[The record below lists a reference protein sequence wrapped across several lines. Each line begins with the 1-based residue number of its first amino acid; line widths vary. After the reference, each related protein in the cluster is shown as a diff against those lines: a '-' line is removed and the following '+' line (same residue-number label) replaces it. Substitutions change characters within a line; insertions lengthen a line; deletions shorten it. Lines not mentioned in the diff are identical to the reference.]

1 MFYDS
6 KIGNKSVSY
15 RLNDPELNEEEK
27 MKWLAEQK
35 FASQSE
41 YYSPYNYD
49 AQKNFINGI
58 SNELI
63 SKSNESYAYRYG
75 IASAIATLQGISV
88 DQVLQNYDAYKAM
101 YTGGVD
107 LDDKSF
113 ASAFADSW
121 KSESANRKI
130 ASLQNK
136 YDKSTDEEYK
146 EYLLEQIE
154 KAEHDVGMLTH
165 HQSFGTVGNTV
176 VSSAPIL
183 RQGLRTAALSY
194 AGGLAF
200 STLSMLATGTSLAG
214 AAMNNFAWAN
224 TLLTASQNAIRK
236 GGIKAVGGKLLGKAV
251 TAVANPFNLGSTAGT
266 LIDAYQNVY
275 QTERG
280 LLSRDIYNITDE
292 YGNRVDDET
301 RNRWSSI
308 GGALIAFAEYMTPEP
323 FLNRKMGGARFQQ
336 IAGDSAYAMVI
347 DYVKNVAL
355 GAHSESVEEAVQ
367 SIIGDVAKDIA
378 LKTSKDGKFDVSVAD
393 NIGSYLTNAMDS
405 YLQAFG
411 PSLIAGGVGNLAGAL
426 VNTAEDSIFSMKD
439 GKGVTMKETLHNFR
453 NNFMAS
459 NGSMLTESQVINKVN
474 TVQKPTNA
482 NTSKVLDK
490 QFYDTE
496 DIKLTKQEIEEY
508 NNKYSTPESVPTV
521 LVRYDETTNS
531 FKALNEENGKLAKYL
546 LYTKKLP
553 GMYVDV
559 VKNENI
565 VMTEDQIYNQSYNG
579 GGTYNADED
588 TITFDDYDSAMEFAK
603 TTGNYGISFG
613 NSNTAD
619 ITVNMDDG
627 TERTITLKVGNETE
641 NQEVNVA
648 ENNNSIDSI
657 DSTKSTQ
664 QNGVKAVVSED
675 NGNQYKVFDVEA
687 IKAELSNVDLNMSQ
701 EELDNTLGYVSSL
714 PDYVQNDII
723 NRLEKNGMSASD
735 FITDTESFKKAV
747 GLSGNENTYADKG
760 NAFTIVSEAR
770 IVVNNKKAKAKDVVH
785 ELFHVVWNLY
795 PQYKEQLKAVLGKD
809 MSSSR
814 GKERLRQFYIA
825 NFDELNTNGNTDTDG
840 RIVGKVKSYD
850 DFMKQAK
857 LCANGG
863 KGYSEIAAEE
873 FMARMATVVLLSP
886 DDSAIVK
893 LPTQTKS
900 IMQKFISAMKKLYQ
914 NLRSEEMPKDLKQ
927 AIWSIYDN
935 GNKFTVADEETVK
948 NYEEKVLNPIDE
960 NLRPKSIS
968 KEIQKIR
975 DKYESYKS
983 VVGNRKTVTLANGEE
998 VKCHYKLVEADAP
1011 TASHNEITFQPTDGF
1026 PTNEEGKNIND
1037 RDYQNDKDAQ
1047 QSVIDI
1053 ANNYDSRALS
1063 NPPVVTKDGIV
1074 VSGNNRVMSSKRA
1087 VANKTD
1093 KKYIKSLK
1101 EQVEDFGFKE
1111 EDLDNFYHPRL
1122 VLEIDEE
1129 HVGDYTTKEFAKY
1142 NKDDKKTMSKVN
1154 KAISLGKQLTDENIQ
1169 YLTQNFD
1176 SYESMGELYTDAKE
1190 IDRLIERLVRL
1201 NIISETDK
1209 AQYRDTDGS
1218 LSNIGKDFLETLL
1231 LGSVLNED
1239 NIRRLDSDGIKSLR
1253 KKLVRVIL
1261 PLVENKGLGDD
1272 YSINTEL
1279 NNGVELAVNVL
1290 SDRSNGTIDDYVG
1303 QQSLLGDKRDY
1314 TKNEIYLAK
1323 LMTSKNVTEL
1333 SFASIMKNML
1343 QSLSESSSGQMDI
1356 FSDGIRSKQEII
1368 DANLLDESMKFR
1380 YSKELDDEYMD
1391 AVNSGDVDKAR
1402 KMVENRANETGF
1414 TDTVP
1419 EQTDSYKLRITAPPK
1434 KTIKAYK
1441 VFFVD
1446 SQGRPSALFVNGT
1459 ENIPMGV
1466 WVDAKEAWYFT
1477 ANNGKKYIPSTKN
1490 PNTEGNKTGTSVQIP
1505 NDQVRQNLVE
1515 RGFLSKGSKAKS
1527 ITALAYRPG
1536 WHSGDMPF
1544 FPQGGT
1550 IGNVE
1555 GMDKYDASLPK
1566 TNYKNIHRWNQ
1577 VVFEVE
1583 LDADK
1588 DYSNSTV
1595 NKNGQVIFYDMQEMP
1610 KGGYYKF
1617 ATNPMAKAE
1626 DIGAWYISD
1635 SLKILRALSE
1645 EECNEILAKNGF
1657 KPQEWEGFTE
1667 KKTKTGIKRI
1677 GLGREYIAPMN
1688 LETLGYTGETNDVAK
1703 KTLAPITY
1711 DDNGNVIPLSERFNV
1726 NVNDIRYTN
1735 ELDGMDLLTDE
1746 EIDSRFNGSILDPKN
1761 LIGRNI
1767 KSWSE
1772 LRESDVEELV
1782 DGNRYVPESVL
1793 RNFSDNMFVIKE
1805 LSDRESMLRLS
1816 SRSEDVVDIALGS
1829 ANTDSFIKELR
1840 SRDIYTEEEMK
1851 EWEGLAEK
1859 FMSYVATVTPQEF
1872 ASFFAEKYGSKT
1884 TTLDDLLALKSILG
1898 AKRIENGVKG
1908 DKKSYEI
1915 VSYKSELART
1925 LNSINAN
1932 SSNADIRRVADEISA
1947 NSTEYAKEY
1956 AKALVL
1962 SDSVA
1967 NAKESIKGKKFSP
1980 YLSSWLMVSL
1990 GDSVDNTLMKL
2001 RNDSNTVEYDSIQK
2015 DYAESENI
2023 EEILDSSDVVSSL
2036 NGEENSDMSVN
2047 EALREENKKSLDKQ
2061 IDDLQKTV
2069 GRLTKRI
2076 DAYKSRIYRY
2086 EKLKE
2091 RAKEL
2096 RSQNSELF
2104 EKVSE
2109 LQNKLDEATRSA
2121 SYREWNEEQ
2130 KFNAEYERLRKTIMY
2145 TEMFAKLDQKD
2156 LEKKLRAFYNEKLMK
2171 MRSVAQLKNSLSYNK
2186 NTQDVAYIDPVMK
2199 YLYKFINNKND
2210 EYSYITCDDYRNTAM
2225 KRGEATEAESTPIV
2239 TYDFAFD
2246 DRGRVLD
2253 YYDVT
2258 LDYNPNSDRMDMSAM
2273 PKMLEKYLP
2282 PELAKKIKSNELKFQ
2297 DLTSKDVNDIRTA
2310 LYMVKHI
2317 STLSLRQKKAEKQNR
2332 RRTSSMNI
2340 FNEQMDFSINDL
2352 TSEQKR
2358 SIDSKIEASGIRDRG
2373 QLYTQN
2379 ELDAMKSNPR
2389 NTITNKQRED
2399 YIRKNPKALFDTLN
2413 ENNDKGIGE
2422 KFDQA
2427 KAMYAKMERVCTWM
2441 DGGKEGA
2448 IYNNVFRPLYDA
2460 YESKLKWVNKRNQ
2473 NAVERINAILGSDK
2487 RTIEANKK
2495 ALNEKKMFKSNTI
2508 DSDSANIEL
2517 NGWEQI
2523 GVYIYAQ
2530 NIYGFVKLI
2539 SSGGNNISL
2548 EEVARINPVYTKKF
2562 VDSALEDRLNNREL
2576 LENAKDNKTAPKLT
2590 KDILNH
2596 VDLDTLLEVQ
2606 RMLNDGTIPMESSL
2620 PETWTRMGDEM
2631 IDILGGRLNEFI
2643 QAGYREDNV
2652 LITLQD
2658 RYFPLYDSGQSNLLV
2673 KDKNGKKRV
2682 NTRSLNARSMT
2693 DNYPLRLNPLVN
2705 MFAEIENQE
2714 AIINMQSAVNDVHW
2728 ILDRNGGN
2736 LKGVINMK
2744 YGKVWGKYF
2753 EDYVNMMANG
2763 NGNEIEDFD
2772 KTINRFIGN
2781 IAVSRIGLNLMT
2793 SIKQLVSLIPA
2804 MTRGELTIPEVLS
2817 ALRMVTGNNTSASVN
2832 DFILE
2837 NASSVFYSAYN
2848 VEAQSALK
2856 RDEAVGAGVLKDIRE
2871 TSMWLTEKLD
2881 GLVKKTVWLAEYQ
2894 KQIKKGTRHID
2905 AVSIATQ
2912 LVENTQSVTDNP
2924 SLAKLQMNKNPLV
2937 RLSFMFTNDLFQTW
2951 NMITYDIPNAIR
2963 NGNTKRAL
2971 MESFG
2976 ILLQGGVIA
2985 FLAGGWLGDEKDDD
2999 PWWSDFLGDFAVEG
3013 SSYLP
3018 IAGPFLQDLVRGY
3031 SSSFWQGPQEGVDT
3045 LKMIVNQCQYWATDG
3060 KMGKDYETPDW
3071 VNQAVDV
3078 TEELLISPTGAPVL
3092 MIDRM
3097 LKSMFPDGITEG
3109 VTEDANSLWYLLG
3122 SKYGKSMYKGVD

>member
-136 YDKSTDEEYK
+136 YDKATDEEYK

-154 KAEHDVGMLTH
+154 KAEHDAGMLTH

-224 TLLTASQNAIRK
+224 TLLTASQNAITK

-355 GAHSESVEEAVQ
+355 GAHNESVEEAVQ

-378 LKTSKDGKFDVSVAD
+378 LKTSKDGKFDVSIAD

-459 NGSMLTESQVINKVN
+459 NGSMLTENQVINKVN

-588 TITFDDYDSAMEFAK
+588 TITFNDYDSAMEFAK

-648 ENNNSIDSI
+648 ENNNLTDST

-701 EELDNTLGYVSSL
+701 EELDNALGYVSSL

-723 NRLEKNGMSASD
+723 DRLEKNGMSASD

-795 PQYKEQLKAVLGKD
+795 PQYKEQLKAVLSKD
-809 MSSSR
+809 LSSSR

-886 DDSAIVK
+886 DDSAMAK

-983 VVGNRKTVTLANGEE
+983 IVGNKKTVTLANGEE

-1053 ANNYDSRALS
+1053 ANSYDSRALS

-1279 NNGVELAVNVL
+1279 NNGVELAVNVI

-1314 TKNEIYLAK
+1314 TENEIYLAK

-1380 YSKELDDEYMD
+1380 YSGELDD
-1391 AVNSGDVDKAR
+1391 
-1402 KMVENRANETGF
+1402 T
-1414 TDTVP
+1414 T
-1419 EQTDSYKLRITAPPK
+1419 
-1434 KTIKAYK
+1434 
-1441 VFFVD
+1441 
-1446 SQGRPSALFVNGT
+1446 
-1459 ENIPMGV
+1459 
-1466 WVDAKEAWYFT
+1466 
-1477 ANNGKKYIPSTKN
+1477 
-1490 PNTEGNKTGTSVQIP
+1490 
-1505 NDQVRQNLVE
+1505 
-1515 RGFLSKGSKAKS
+1515 
-1527 ITALAYRPG
+1527 
-1536 WHSGDMPF
+1536 
-1544 FPQGGT
+1544 
-1550 IGNVE
+1550 
-1555 GMDKYDASLPK
+1555 
-1566 TNYKNIHRWNQ
+1566 
-1577 VVFEVE
+1577 
-1583 LDADK
+1583 
-1588 DYSNSTV
+1588 
-1595 NKNGQVIFYDMQEMP
+1595 
-1610 KGGYYKF
+1610 
-1617 ATNPMAKAE
+1617 
-1626 DIGAWYISD
+1626 
-1635 SLKILRALSE
+1635 
-1645 EECNEILAKNGF
+1645 
-1657 KPQEWEGFTE
+1657 
-1667 KKTKTGIKRI
+1667 
-1677 GLGREYIAPMN
+1677 
-1688 LETLGYTGETNDVAK
+1688 
-1703 KTLAPITY
+1703 
-1711 DDNGNVIPLSERFNV
+1711 
-1726 NVNDIRYTN
+1726 
-1735 ELDGMDLLTDE
+1735 LLTDE
-1746 EIDSRFNGSILDPKN
+1746 EIDNRFNGSILDPKN
-1761 LIGRNI
+1761 LVGRNI

-1816 SRSEDVVDIALGS
+1816 SRSDDVVDIALGS
-1829 ANTDSFIKELR
+1829 ANADSFIKELR

-1898 AKRIENGVKG
+1898 AKRIESGVKG

-2023 EEILDSSDVVSSL
+2023 EETLDSSDVVSSL
-2036 NGEENSDMSVN
+2036 NGEDNSDMSVN

-2069 GRLTKRI
+2069 GRLTKRV

-2358 SIDSKIEASGIRDRG
+2358 SIDSKIEASGMRDRG

-2596 VDLDTLLEVQ
+2596 VDLDTLLKVQ
-2606 RMLNDGTIPMESSL
+2606 EMLEDGTIPMESSL

-2652 LITLQD
+2652 LIILQD
-2658 RYFPLYDSGQSNLLV
+2658 RYFPLYDSGKSNLLV

-2682 NTRSLNARSMT
+2682 NTRSLNERSMT

-2871 TSMWLTEKLD
+2871 TSMWLTEKMD
-2881 GLVKKTVWLAEYQ
+2881 GLVKKTIWLAEYQ

-2924 SLAKLQMNKNPLV
+2924 SLSKLQMNKNPLV

>member
-88 DQVLQNYDAYKAM
+88 GQVLQNYDAYKAM

-154 KAEHDVGMLTH
+154 KAEHDAGMLTH

-224 TLLTASQNAIRK
+224 TLLTASQNAITK

-378 LKTSKDGKFDVSVAD
+378 LKTSKDGKFDVSIAD

-411 PSLIAGGVGNLAGAL
+411 PSLIAGGVGNLVGAV

-588 TITFDDYDSAMEFAK
+588 TITFNDYDSAMEFAK

-613 NSNTAD
+613 NSSTVE
-619 ITVNMDDG
+619 IKVNMDDG
-627 TERTITLKVGNETE
+627 TERTITLKIGDDTE
-641 NQEVNVA
+641 RQEVKVTDDN
-648 ENNNSIDSI
+648 DSTDST

-687 IKAELSNVDLNMSQ
+687 IKSELSNVDLNMSQ
-701 EELDNTLGYVSSL
+701 EELDNALGYVSSL

-747 GLSGNENTYADKG
+747 GLSGNENAYADKG

-795 PQYKEQLKAVLGKD
+795 PQYKEQLKAVLSKD
-809 MSSSR
+809 LSSSR

-863 KGYSEIAAEE
+863 KGYSDIAAEE

-886 DDSAIVK
+886 DDSAMAK

-983 VVGNRKTVTLANGEE
+983 IVGNKKTVTLANGEE

-1053 ANNYDSRALS
+1053 ANSYDSRALS

-1176 SYESMGELYTDAKE
+1176 SYESMGELYADAKE

-1231 LGSVLNED
+1231 LGSVLNEE
-1239 NIRRLDSDGIKSLR
+1239 NIRRLDSEGIKSLR

-1314 TKNEIYLAK
+1314 TENEIYLAK

-1343 QSLSESSSGQMDI
+1343 QSLIESSSGQMDI

-1380 YSKELDDEYMD
+1380 YSGELDD
-1391 AVNSGDVDKAR
+1391 
-1402 KMVENRANETGF
+1402 T
-1414 TDTVP
+1414 T
-1419 EQTDSYKLRITAPPK
+1419 
-1434 KTIKAYK
+1434 
-1441 VFFVD
+1441 
-1446 SQGRPSALFVNGT
+1446 
-1459 ENIPMGV
+1459 
-1466 WVDAKEAWYFT
+1466 
-1477 ANNGKKYIPSTKN
+1477 
-1490 PNTEGNKTGTSVQIP
+1490 
-1505 NDQVRQNLVE
+1505 
-1515 RGFLSKGSKAKS
+1515 
-1527 ITALAYRPG
+1527 
-1536 WHSGDMPF
+1536 
-1544 FPQGGT
+1544 
-1550 IGNVE
+1550 
-1555 GMDKYDASLPK
+1555 
-1566 TNYKNIHRWNQ
+1566 
-1577 VVFEVE
+1577 
-1583 LDADK
+1583 
-1588 DYSNSTV
+1588 
-1595 NKNGQVIFYDMQEMP
+1595 
-1610 KGGYYKF
+1610 
-1617 ATNPMAKAE
+1617 
-1626 DIGAWYISD
+1626 
-1635 SLKILRALSE
+1635 
-1645 EECNEILAKNGF
+1645 
-1657 KPQEWEGFTE
+1657 
-1667 KKTKTGIKRI
+1667 
-1677 GLGREYIAPMN
+1677 
-1688 LETLGYTGETNDVAK
+1688 
-1703 KTLAPITY
+1703 
-1711 DDNGNVIPLSERFNV
+1711 
-1726 NVNDIRYTN
+1726 
-1735 ELDGMDLLTDE
+1735 LLTDE
-1746 EIDSRFNGSILDPKN
+1746 EIDNRFNGSILDPKN
-1761 LIGRNI
+1761 LVGRNI

-1816 SRSEDVVDIALGS
+1816 SRSEDIVDIALGS
-1829 ANTDSFIKELR
+1829 ANADSFIKELR
-1840 SRDIYTEEEMK
+1840 SRDIYTEEEMN

-1898 AKRIENGVKG
+1898 AKRIESGVKG

-2023 EEILDSSDVVSSL
+2023 EETLDSSDVVSSL
-2036 NGEENSDMSVN
+2036 NGEDNSDMSVN

-2069 GRLTKRI
+2069 GRLTKRV

-2448 IYNNVFRPLYDA
+2448 IYNNVFRPLYGA

-2606 RMLNDGTIPMESSL
+2606 EMLEDGTIPMESSL

-3078 TEELLISPTGAPVL
+3078 TEELIVSPTGAPVL

>member
-154 KAEHDVGMLTH
+154 KAEHDAGMLTH

-224 TLLTASQNAIRK
+224 TLLTASQNAITK

-378 LKTSKDGKFDVSVAD
+378 LKTSKDGKFDVSIAD

-588 TITFDDYDSAMEFAK
+588 TITFNDYDSAMEFAK
-603 TTGNYGISFG
+603 TTGNYGVSFG

-657 DSTKSTQ
+657 DSIKSTQ

-701 EELDNTLGYVSSL
+701 EELDNALGYVSSL

-723 NRLEKNGMSASD
+723 DRLEKNGMSASD

-760 NAFTIVSEAR
+760 NAFTIMSEAR

-795 PQYKEQLKAVLGKD
+795 PQYKEQLKAVLSKD
-809 MSSSR
+809 LSSSR

-863 KGYSEIAAEE
+863 KGYSDIAAEE

-886 DDSAIVK
+886 DDSAMAK

-983 VVGNRKTVTLANGEE
+983 IVGNKKTVTLANGEE

-1314 TKNEIYLAK
+1314 TENEIYLAK

-1380 YSKELDDEYMD
+1380 YSGELDD
-1391 AVNSGDVDKAR
+1391 
-1402 KMVENRANETGF
+1402 T
-1414 TDTVP
+1414 T
-1419 EQTDSYKLRITAPPK
+1419 
-1434 KTIKAYK
+1434 
-1441 VFFVD
+1441 
-1446 SQGRPSALFVNGT
+1446 
-1459 ENIPMGV
+1459 
-1466 WVDAKEAWYFT
+1466 
-1477 ANNGKKYIPSTKN
+1477 
-1490 PNTEGNKTGTSVQIP
+1490 
-1505 NDQVRQNLVE
+1505 
-1515 RGFLSKGSKAKS
+1515 
-1527 ITALAYRPG
+1527 
-1536 WHSGDMPF
+1536 
-1544 FPQGGT
+1544 
-1550 IGNVE
+1550 
-1555 GMDKYDASLPK
+1555 
-1566 TNYKNIHRWNQ
+1566 
-1577 VVFEVE
+1577 
-1583 LDADK
+1583 
-1588 DYSNSTV
+1588 
-1595 NKNGQVIFYDMQEMP
+1595 
-1610 KGGYYKF
+1610 
-1617 ATNPMAKAE
+1617 
-1626 DIGAWYISD
+1626 
-1635 SLKILRALSE
+1635 
-1645 EECNEILAKNGF
+1645 
-1657 KPQEWEGFTE
+1657 
-1667 KKTKTGIKRI
+1667 
-1677 GLGREYIAPMN
+1677 
-1688 LETLGYTGETNDVAK
+1688 
-1703 KTLAPITY
+1703 
-1711 DDNGNVIPLSERFNV
+1711 
-1726 NVNDIRYTN
+1726 
-1735 ELDGMDLLTDE
+1735 LLTDE
-1746 EIDSRFNGSILDPKN
+1746 EIDNRFNGSILDPKN
-1761 LIGRNI
+1761 LVGRNI

-1829 ANTDSFIKELR
+1829 ANADSFIKELR

-1898 AKRIENGVKG
+1898 AKRIESGVKG

-1925 LNSINAN
+1925 LNSININ

-2023 EEILDSSDVVSSL
+2023 EETLDSSDVVYSL
-2036 NGEENSDMSVN
+2036 NGEEDSDMSVN

-2069 GRLTKRI
+2069 GRLTKRV

-2121 SYREWNEEQ
+2121 SYKEWNEEQ

-2210 EYSYITCDDYRNTAM
+2210 EYSYVTCDDYRNTAM

-2448 IYNNVFRPLYDA
+2448 IYNNVFRPLYEG
-2460 YESKLKWVNKRNQ
+2460 YENKLKWVNKRNQ
-2473 NAVERINAILGSDK
+2473 DAVERINAILGSDK

-2606 RMLNDGTIPMESSL
+2606 EMLDDGTIPMESSL

-3078 TEELLISPTGAPVL
+3078 TEELIVSPTGAPVL

>member
-154 KAEHDVGMLTH
+154 KAEHDAGMLTH

-224 TLLTASQNAIRK
+224 TLLTASQNAITK

-378 LKTSKDGKFDVSVAD
+378 LKTSKDGKFDVSIAD

-426 VNTAEDSIFSMKD
+426 VNTAEDSIFNMKD

-588 TITFDDYDSAMEFAK
+588 TITFNDYDSAMEFAK
-603 TTGNYGISFG
+603 TTGNYGVSFG

-664 QNGVKAVVSED
+664 HNGVKAVVSED

-701 EELDNTLGYVSSL
+701 EELDNALGYVSSL

-723 NRLEKNGMSASD
+723 NRLEKNGMSTSD

-747 GLSGNENTYADKG
+747 GLSGNGNTYADKG

-795 PQYKEQLKAVLGKD
+795 PQYKEQLKAVLSKD
-809 MSSSR
+809 LSSSR

-863 KGYSEIAAEE
+863 KGYSDIAAEE

-886 DDSAIVK
+886 DDSAMAK

-968 KEIQKIR
+968 KEIQNIR

-983 VVGNRKTVTLANGEE
+983 IVGNKKTVTLANGEE

-1053 ANNYDSRALS
+1053 ANSYDSRALS

-1176 SYESMGELYTDAKE
+1176 SYESMGELYADAKE

-1314 TKNEIYLAK
+1314 TENEIYLAK

-1380 YSKELDDEYMD
+1380 YSGELDD
-1391 AVNSGDVDKAR
+1391 
-1402 KMVENRANETGF
+1402 T
-1414 TDTVP
+1414 T
-1419 EQTDSYKLRITAPPK
+1419 
-1434 KTIKAYK
+1434 
-1441 VFFVD
+1441 
-1446 SQGRPSALFVNGT
+1446 
-1459 ENIPMGV
+1459 
-1466 WVDAKEAWYFT
+1466 
-1477 ANNGKKYIPSTKN
+1477 
-1490 PNTEGNKTGTSVQIP
+1490 
-1505 NDQVRQNLVE
+1505 
-1515 RGFLSKGSKAKS
+1515 
-1527 ITALAYRPG
+1527 
-1536 WHSGDMPF
+1536 
-1544 FPQGGT
+1544 
-1550 IGNVE
+1550 
-1555 GMDKYDASLPK
+1555 
-1566 TNYKNIHRWNQ
+1566 
-1577 VVFEVE
+1577 
-1583 LDADK
+1583 
-1588 DYSNSTV
+1588 
-1595 NKNGQVIFYDMQEMP
+1595 
-1610 KGGYYKF
+1610 
-1617 ATNPMAKAE
+1617 
-1626 DIGAWYISD
+1626 
-1635 SLKILRALSE
+1635 
-1645 EECNEILAKNGF
+1645 
-1657 KPQEWEGFTE
+1657 
-1667 KKTKTGIKRI
+1667 
-1677 GLGREYIAPMN
+1677 
-1688 LETLGYTGETNDVAK
+1688 
-1703 KTLAPITY
+1703 
-1711 DDNGNVIPLSERFNV
+1711 
-1726 NVNDIRYTN
+1726 
-1735 ELDGMDLLTDE
+1735 LLTDE
-1746 EIDSRFNGSILDPKN
+1746 EIDNRFNGSILDPKN
-1761 LIGRNI
+1761 LVGRNI

-1816 SRSEDVVDIALGS
+1816 SRSEDIVDIALGS
-1829 ANTDSFIKELR
+1829 ANADSFIKELR

-1851 EWEGLAEK
+1851 EWEGMAEK

-1898 AKRIENGVKG
+1898 AKRIESGVKG

-2001 RNDSNTVEYDSIQK
+2001 RNDPNTVEYDSIQK

-2023 EEILDSSDVVSSL
+2023 EETLDSSDVVSSL
-2036 NGEENSDMSVN
+2036 NGEEDSDMSVN

-2061 IDDLQKTV
+2061 VDDLQKTV
-2069 GRLTKRI
+2069 GRLTKRV

-2389 NTITNKQRED
+2389 NTISNKQRED

-2448 IYNNVFRPLYDA
+2448 IYNNVFRPLYEG
-2460 YESKLKWVNKRNQ
+2460 YENKLKWVNKRNQ

-2606 RMLNDGTIPMESSL
+2606 EMLDNGTIPMESSL

-2658 RYFPLYDSGQSNLLV
+2658 RYFPLYDSGKSNLLV

-2682 NTRSLNARSMT
+2682 DTRSLKARSMT

-2924 SLAKLQMNKNPLV
+2924 SLSKLQMNKNPLV

>member
-588 TITFDDYDSAMEFAK
+588 TITFNDYDSAMEFAK
-603 TTGNYGISFG
+603 TTGNYGVSFG

-701 EELDNTLGYVSSL
+701 EELDNALGYVSSL

-723 NRLEKNGMSASD
+723 DRLEKNGMSASD

-747 GLSGNENTYADKG
+747 GLSGNGNTYADKG

-809 MSSSR
+809 LSSSR

-886 DDSAIVK
+886 DDSAMAK

-1272 YSINTEL
+1272 YSINTKL

-1314 TKNEIYLAK
+1314 TENEIYLAK

-1380 YSKELDDEYMD
+1380 YSGELDD
-1391 AVNSGDVDKAR
+1391 
-1402 KMVENRANETGF
+1402 
-1414 TDTVP
+1414 
-1419 EQTDSYKLRITAPPK
+1419 
-1434 KTIKAYK
+1434 
-1441 VFFVD
+1441 
-1446 SQGRPSALFVNGT
+1446 
-1459 ENIPMGV
+1459 
-1466 WVDAKEAWYFT
+1466 
-1477 ANNGKKYIPSTKN
+1477 
-1490 PNTEGNKTGTSVQIP
+1490 TS
-1505 NDQVRQNLVE
+1505 
-1515 RGFLSKGSKAKS
+1515 
-1527 ITALAYRPG
+1527 
-1536 WHSGDMPF
+1536 
-1544 FPQGGT
+1544 
-1550 IGNVE
+1550 
-1555 GMDKYDASLPK
+1555 
-1566 TNYKNIHRWNQ
+1566 
-1577 VVFEVE
+1577 
-1583 LDADK
+1583 
-1588 DYSNSTV
+1588 
-1595 NKNGQVIFYDMQEMP
+1595 
-1610 KGGYYKF
+1610 
-1617 ATNPMAKAE
+1617 
-1626 DIGAWYISD
+1626 
-1635 SLKILRALSE
+1635 
-1645 EECNEILAKNGF
+1645 
-1657 KPQEWEGFTE
+1657 
-1667 KKTKTGIKRI
+1667 
-1677 GLGREYIAPMN
+1677 
-1688 LETLGYTGETNDVAK
+1688 
-1703 KTLAPITY
+1703 
-1711 DDNGNVIPLSERFNV
+1711 
-1726 NVNDIRYTN
+1726 
-1735 ELDGMDLLTDE
+1735 LLTDE
-1746 EIDSRFNGSILDPKN
+1746 EIDNRFNGSILDPKN
-1761 LIGRNI
+1761 LVGRNI

-1793 RNFSDNMFVIKE
+1793 RNISDNMFVIKE

-1829 ANTDSFIKELR
+1829 ANADSFIKELR

-1898 AKRIENGVKG
+1898 AKRIESGVKG

-1947 NSTEYAKEY
+1947 NSTVYAKEY

-2023 EEILDSSDVVSSL
+2023 EETLDSSDVVSSL

-2460 YESKLKWVNKRNQ
+2460 YENKLKWVNKRNQ

-2539 SSGGNNISL
+2539 SYGGNNISL

>member
-154 KAEHDVGMLTH
+154 KAEHDAGMLTH

-200 STLSMLATGTSLAG
+200 FTLSMLATGTSLAG

-224 TLLTASQNAIRK
+224 TLLTASQNAITK

-378 LKTSKDGKFDVSVAD
+378 LKTSKDGKFDVSIAD

-588 TITFDDYDSAMEFAK
+588 TITFNDYDSAMEFAK

-627 TERTITLKVGNETE
+627 TERTITLKVGNDTKR
-641 NQEVNVA
+641 QEVKVT
-648 ENNNSIDSI
+648 DD
-657 DSTKSTQ
+657 DSTDSTDSTPQ
-664 QNGVKAVVSED
+664 QGTKTVVSVD
-675 NGNQYKVFDVEA
+675 DGNKYKVFDVEG
-687 IKAELSNVDLNMSQ
+687 IKSELSNVDLNMSQ
-701 EELDNTLGYVSSL
+701 EELDNALGYVSSL

-723 NRLEKNGMSASD
+723 DRLEKNGMSASD

-795 PQYKEQLKAVLGKD
+795 PQYKEQLKAVLSKD
-809 MSSSR
+809 LSSSR

-863 KGYSEIAAEE
+863 KGYSDIAAEE

-886 DDSAIVK
+886 DDSAMAK
-893 LPTQTKS
+893 LPTQTKN

-935 GNKFTVADEETVK
+935 GNKFTVADEATVK

-983 VVGNRKTVTLANGEE
+983 IVGNKKTVTLANGEE

-1053 ANNYDSRALS
+1053 ANSYDSRALS

-1176 SYESMGELYTDAKE
+1176 SYESMGELYADSKE

-1239 NIRRLDSDGIKSLR
+1239 NIRRLDSEGIKSLR

-1380 YSKELDDEYMD
+1380 YSGELDD
-1391 AVNSGDVDKAR
+1391 
-1402 KMVENRANETGF
+1402 T
-1414 TDTVP
+1414 T
-1419 EQTDSYKLRITAPPK
+1419 
-1434 KTIKAYK
+1434 
-1441 VFFVD
+1441 
-1446 SQGRPSALFVNGT
+1446 
-1459 ENIPMGV
+1459 
-1466 WVDAKEAWYFT
+1466 
-1477 ANNGKKYIPSTKN
+1477 
-1490 PNTEGNKTGTSVQIP
+1490 
-1505 NDQVRQNLVE
+1505 
-1515 RGFLSKGSKAKS
+1515 
-1527 ITALAYRPG
+1527 
-1536 WHSGDMPF
+1536 
-1544 FPQGGT
+1544 
-1550 IGNVE
+1550 
-1555 GMDKYDASLPK
+1555 
-1566 TNYKNIHRWNQ
+1566 
-1577 VVFEVE
+1577 
-1583 LDADK
+1583 
-1588 DYSNSTV
+1588 
-1595 NKNGQVIFYDMQEMP
+1595 
-1610 KGGYYKF
+1610 
-1617 ATNPMAKAE
+1617 
-1626 DIGAWYISD
+1626 
-1635 SLKILRALSE
+1635 
-1645 EECNEILAKNGF
+1645 
-1657 KPQEWEGFTE
+1657 
-1667 KKTKTGIKRI
+1667 
-1677 GLGREYIAPMN
+1677 
-1688 LETLGYTGETNDVAK
+1688 
-1703 KTLAPITY
+1703 
-1711 DDNGNVIPLSERFNV
+1711 
-1726 NVNDIRYTN
+1726 
-1735 ELDGMDLLTDE
+1735 LLTDE
-1746 EIDSRFNGSILDPKN
+1746 EIDNRFNGSILDPKN
-1761 LIGRNI
+1761 LVGRNI

-1829 ANTDSFIKELR
+1829 ANADSFIKELR

-1898 AKRIENGVKG
+1898 AKRIESGVKG

-2023 EEILDSSDVVSSL
+2023 EETLDSSDVVSSL

-2069 GRLTKRI
+2069 GRLTKRV

-2096 RSQNSELF
+2096 RIQNSELF

-2258 LDYNPNSDRMDMSAM
+2258 LDYNPNSERLDMSAM

-2576 LENAKDNKTAPKLT
+2576 LENVKDNKTAPKLT

-2606 RMLNDGTIPMESSL
+2606 KMLEDGTIPMESSL
-2620 PETWTRMGDEM
+2620 PEMWTRVGDEM
-2631 IDILGGRLNEFI
+2631 IDILGVRLNEFI

>member
-154 KAEHDVGMLTH
+154 KAEHDAGMLTH
-165 HQSFGTVGNTV
+165 HQSFGTVGNAV

-224 TLLTASQNAIRK
+224 TLLTASQNAITK

-378 LKTSKDGKFDVSVAD
+378 LKTSKDGKFDVSIAD

-496 DIKLTKQEIEEY
+496 DVKLTKQEIEEY

-588 TITFDDYDSAMEFAK
+588 TITFNDYDSAMEFAK
-603 TTGNYGISFG
+603 TTGNYGVSFG

-641 NQEVNVA
+641 NQEVNVD

-701 EELDNTLGYVSSL
+701 EELDNALGYVSSL

-723 NRLEKNGMSASD
+723 DRLEKNGMSVSD

-770 IVVNNKKAKAKDVVH
+770 IVVNNKKAKAKDIVH

-795 PQYKEQLKAVLGKD
+795 PQYREQLKATLSKD
-809 MSSSR
+809 LASSR
-814 GKERLRQFYIA
+814 GKEKLRQFYIA

-886 DDSAIVK
+886 DDSAMAK

-927 AIWSIYDN
+927 AIWSIYDD
-935 GNKFTVADEETVK
+935 GNKFTVAEEETVK

-983 VVGNRKTVTLANGEE
+983 IVGNKKTVTLANGEE

-1053 ANNYDSRALS
+1053 ANSYDSRALS

-1122 VLEIDEE
+1122 VLEINEE

-1333 SFASIMKNML
+1333 SFASIMKNIL

-1380 YSKELDDEYMD
+1380 YSGELDD
-1391 AVNSGDVDKAR
+1391 
-1402 KMVENRANETGF
+1402 T
-1414 TDTVP
+1414 T
-1419 EQTDSYKLRITAPPK
+1419 
-1434 KTIKAYK
+1434 
-1441 VFFVD
+1441 
-1446 SQGRPSALFVNGT
+1446 
-1459 ENIPMGV
+1459 
-1466 WVDAKEAWYFT
+1466 
-1477 ANNGKKYIPSTKN
+1477 
-1490 PNTEGNKTGTSVQIP
+1490 
-1505 NDQVRQNLVE
+1505 
-1515 RGFLSKGSKAKS
+1515 
-1527 ITALAYRPG
+1527 
-1536 WHSGDMPF
+1536 
-1544 FPQGGT
+1544 
-1550 IGNVE
+1550 
-1555 GMDKYDASLPK
+1555 
-1566 TNYKNIHRWNQ
+1566 
-1577 VVFEVE
+1577 
-1583 LDADK
+1583 
-1588 DYSNSTV
+1588 
-1595 NKNGQVIFYDMQEMP
+1595 
-1610 KGGYYKF
+1610 
-1617 ATNPMAKAE
+1617 
-1626 DIGAWYISD
+1626 
-1635 SLKILRALSE
+1635 
-1645 EECNEILAKNGF
+1645 
-1657 KPQEWEGFTE
+1657 
-1667 KKTKTGIKRI
+1667 
-1677 GLGREYIAPMN
+1677 
-1688 LETLGYTGETNDVAK
+1688 
-1703 KTLAPITY
+1703 
-1711 DDNGNVIPLSERFNV
+1711 
-1726 NVNDIRYTN
+1726 
-1735 ELDGMDLLTDE
+1735 LLTDE
-1746 EIDSRFNGSILDPKN
+1746 EIDNRFNGSILDPKN
-1761 LIGRNI
+1761 LVGRNI

-1816 SRSEDVVDIALGS
+1816 SRSEDIVDIALGS
-1829 ANTDSFIKELR
+1829 ANADSFIKELR

-1898 AKRIENGVKG
+1898 AKRIESGVKG

-1932 SSNADIRRVADEISA
+1932 SSNTDIRRVADEISA

-2023 EEILDSSDVVSSL
+2023 EETLDSSDVVSSL
-2036 NGEENSDMSVN
+2036 NGEDNSDMSVN

-2069 GRLTKRI
+2069 GRLTKRV

-2606 RMLNDGTIPMESSL
+2606 EMLDDGTIPMESSL
-2620 PETWTRMGDEM
+2620 PEMWTRVGDEM

-2871 TSMWLTEKLD
+2871 ASMWLTEKLD

>member
-154 KAEHDVGMLTH
+154 KAEHDAGMLTH

-224 TLLTASQNAIRK
+224 TLLTASQNAITK

-378 LKTSKDGKFDVSVAD
+378 LKTSKDGKFDVSIAD

-411 PSLIAGGVGNLAGAL
+411 PSLIAGGVGNLVGAV

-508 NNKYSTPESVPTV
+508 NNKYSTPENVPTV

-588 TITFDDYDSAMEFAK
+588 TITFNDYDSAMEFAK
-603 TTGNYGISFG
+603 TTGNYGVSFG

-641 NQEVNVA
+641 NQEVKVTDDN
-648 ENNNSIDSI
+648 
-657 DSTKSTQ
+657 DSTDSTQ
-664 QNGVKAVVSED
+664 QNEIKTIVSED
-675 NGNQYKVFDVEA
+675 NGKQYKVFDVEG
-687 IKAELSNVDLNMSQ
+687 IKSKLSNVDLNMSQ
-701 EELDNTLGYVSSL
+701 EELDNALGYVSSL

-723 NRLEKNGMSASD
+723 DRLEKNGMSASD

-795 PQYKEQLKAVLGKD
+795 PQYKEQLKAVLSKD
-809 MSSSR
+809 LSSSR

-886 DDSAIVK
+886 DDSAMAK

-935 GNKFTVADEETVK
+935 GNKFTVADEATVK

-983 VVGNRKTVTLANGEE
+983 IVGNKKTVTLANGEE

-1343 QSLSESSSGQMDI
+1343 QSLSESSSGQIDI

-1380 YSKELDDEYMD
+1380 YSGELDD
-1391 AVNSGDVDKAR
+1391 
-1402 KMVENRANETGF
+1402 T
-1414 TDTVP
+1414 T
-1419 EQTDSYKLRITAPPK
+1419 
-1434 KTIKAYK
+1434 
-1441 VFFVD
+1441 
-1446 SQGRPSALFVNGT
+1446 
-1459 ENIPMGV
+1459 
-1466 WVDAKEAWYFT
+1466 
-1477 ANNGKKYIPSTKN
+1477 
-1490 PNTEGNKTGTSVQIP
+1490 
-1505 NDQVRQNLVE
+1505 
-1515 RGFLSKGSKAKS
+1515 
-1527 ITALAYRPG
+1527 
-1536 WHSGDMPF
+1536 
-1544 FPQGGT
+1544 
-1550 IGNVE
+1550 
-1555 GMDKYDASLPK
+1555 
-1566 TNYKNIHRWNQ
+1566 
-1577 VVFEVE
+1577 
-1583 LDADK
+1583 
-1588 DYSNSTV
+1588 
-1595 NKNGQVIFYDMQEMP
+1595 
-1610 KGGYYKF
+1610 
-1617 ATNPMAKAE
+1617 
-1626 DIGAWYISD
+1626 
-1635 SLKILRALSE
+1635 
-1645 EECNEILAKNGF
+1645 
-1657 KPQEWEGFTE
+1657 
-1667 KKTKTGIKRI
+1667 
-1677 GLGREYIAPMN
+1677 
-1688 LETLGYTGETNDVAK
+1688 
-1703 KTLAPITY
+1703 
-1711 DDNGNVIPLSERFNV
+1711 
-1726 NVNDIRYTN
+1726 
-1735 ELDGMDLLTDE
+1735 LLTDE
-1746 EIDSRFNGSILDPKN
+1746 EIDNRFNGSILDPKN
-1761 LIGRNI
+1761 LVGRNI

-1829 ANTDSFIKELR
+1829 ANADSFIKELR

-1898 AKRIENGVKG
+1898 AKRIESGVKG

-2023 EEILDSSDVVSSL
+2023 EETLDSSDLVSSL

-2069 GRLTKRI
+2069 GRLTKRV

-2096 RSQNSELF
+2096 RIQNSELF

-2508 DSDSANIEL
+2508 DSDSTNIEL

-2606 RMLNDGTIPMESSL
+2606 EMLEDGTIPMESSL
-2620 PETWTRMGDEM
+2620 PEMWTRVGDEM
-2631 IDILGGRLNEFI
+2631 IDILGVRLNEFI

>member
-154 KAEHDVGMLTH
+154 KAEHDAGMLTH

-224 TLLTASQNAIRK
+224 TLLTASQNAITK

-378 LKTSKDGKFDVSVAD
+378 LKTSKDGKFDVSIAD

-426 VNTAEDSIFSMKD
+426 VNTAEDSIFSIKD

-588 TITFDDYDSAMEFAK
+588 TITFNDYDSAMEFAK
-603 TTGNYGISFG
+603 TTGNYGVSFG

-664 QNGVKAVVSED
+664 HNGVKAVVSED

-701 EELDNTLGYVSSL
+701 EELDNALGYVSSL

-723 NRLEKNGMSASD
+723 NRLEKNGMSTSD

-747 GLSGNENTYADKG
+747 GLSGNGNTYADKG

-795 PQYKEQLKAVLGKD
+795 PQYKEQLKAVLSKD
-809 MSSSR
+809 LSSSR

-863 KGYSEIAAEE
+863 KGYSDIAAEE

-886 DDSAIVK
+886 DDSAMAK

-983 VVGNRKTVTLANGEE
+983 IVGNKKTVTLANGEE

-1053 ANNYDSRALS
+1053 ANSYDSRALS

-1176 SYESMGELYTDAKE
+1176 SYESMGELYADAKE

-1314 TKNEIYLAK
+1314 TENEIYLAK

-1380 YSKELDDEYMD
+1380 YSGELDD
-1391 AVNSGDVDKAR
+1391 
-1402 KMVENRANETGF
+1402 T
-1414 TDTVP
+1414 T
-1419 EQTDSYKLRITAPPK
+1419 
-1434 KTIKAYK
+1434 
-1441 VFFVD
+1441 
-1446 SQGRPSALFVNGT
+1446 
-1459 ENIPMGV
+1459 
-1466 WVDAKEAWYFT
+1466 
-1477 ANNGKKYIPSTKN
+1477 
-1490 PNTEGNKTGTSVQIP
+1490 
-1505 NDQVRQNLVE
+1505 
-1515 RGFLSKGSKAKS
+1515 
-1527 ITALAYRPG
+1527 
-1536 WHSGDMPF
+1536 
-1544 FPQGGT
+1544 
-1550 IGNVE
+1550 
-1555 GMDKYDASLPK
+1555 
-1566 TNYKNIHRWNQ
+1566 
-1577 VVFEVE
+1577 
-1583 LDADK
+1583 
-1588 DYSNSTV
+1588 
-1595 NKNGQVIFYDMQEMP
+1595 
-1610 KGGYYKF
+1610 
-1617 ATNPMAKAE
+1617 
-1626 DIGAWYISD
+1626 
-1635 SLKILRALSE
+1635 
-1645 EECNEILAKNGF
+1645 
-1657 KPQEWEGFTE
+1657 
-1667 KKTKTGIKRI
+1667 
-1677 GLGREYIAPMN
+1677 
-1688 LETLGYTGETNDVAK
+1688 
-1703 KTLAPITY
+1703 
-1711 DDNGNVIPLSERFNV
+1711 
-1726 NVNDIRYTN
+1726 
-1735 ELDGMDLLTDE
+1735 LLTDE
-1746 EIDSRFNGSILDPKN
+1746 EIDNRFNGSILDPKN
-1761 LIGRNI
+1761 LVGRNI

-1816 SRSEDVVDIALGS
+1816 SRSEDIVDIALGS
-1829 ANTDSFIKELR
+1829 ANADSFIKELR

-1851 EWEGLAEK
+1851 EWEGMAEK

-1898 AKRIENGVKG
+1898 AKRIESGVKG

-2001 RNDSNTVEYDSIQK
+2001 RNDPNTVEYDSIQK

-2023 EEILDSSDVVSSL
+2023 EETLDSSDVVSSL
-2036 NGEENSDMSVN
+2036 NGEEDSDMSVN

-2061 IDDLQKTV
+2061 VDDLQKTV
-2069 GRLTKRI
+2069 GRLTKRV

-2389 NTITNKQRED
+2389 NTISNKQRED

-2448 IYNNVFRPLYDA
+2448 IYNNVFRPLYEG
-2460 YESKLKWVNKRNQ
+2460 YENKLKWVNKRNQ

-2606 RMLNDGTIPMESSL
+2606 EMLDNGTIPMESSL

-2658 RYFPLYDSGQSNLLV
+2658 RYFPLYDSGKSNLLV

-2682 NTRSLNARSMT
+2682 DTRSLKARSMT

-2924 SLAKLQMNKNPLV
+2924 SLSKLQMNKNPLV

>member
-154 KAEHDVGMLTH
+154 KAEHDAGMLTH

-224 TLLTASQNAIRK
+224 TLLTASQNAITK

-378 LKTSKDGKFDVSVAD
+378 LKTSKDGKFDVSIAD

-588 TITFDDYDSAMEFAK
+588 TITFNDYDSAMEFAK

-701 EELDNTLGYVSSL
+701 EELDNALGYVSSL

-723 NRLEKNGMSASD
+723 DRLEKNGMSASD

-795 PQYKEQLKAVLGKD
+795 PQYKEQLKAVLSKD
-809 MSSSR
+809 LSSSR

-886 DDSAIVK
+886 DDSAMAK

-983 VVGNRKTVTLANGEE
+983 IVGNKKTVTLANGEE

-1176 SYESMGELYTDAKE
+1176 SYESMGELYADAKE

-1261 PLVENKGLGDD
+1261 PLVENKGLSDD

-1314 TKNEIYLAK
+1314 TENEIYLAK

-1380 YSKELDDEYMD
+1380 YSGELDD
-1391 AVNSGDVDKAR
+1391 
-1402 KMVENRANETGF
+1402 T
-1414 TDTVP
+1414 T
-1419 EQTDSYKLRITAPPK
+1419 
-1434 KTIKAYK
+1434 
-1441 VFFVD
+1441 
-1446 SQGRPSALFVNGT
+1446 
-1459 ENIPMGV
+1459 
-1466 WVDAKEAWYFT
+1466 
-1477 ANNGKKYIPSTKN
+1477 
-1490 PNTEGNKTGTSVQIP
+1490 
-1505 NDQVRQNLVE
+1505 
-1515 RGFLSKGSKAKS
+1515 
-1527 ITALAYRPG
+1527 
-1536 WHSGDMPF
+1536 
-1544 FPQGGT
+1544 
-1550 IGNVE
+1550 
-1555 GMDKYDASLPK
+1555 
-1566 TNYKNIHRWNQ
+1566 
-1577 VVFEVE
+1577 
-1583 LDADK
+1583 
-1588 DYSNSTV
+1588 
-1595 NKNGQVIFYDMQEMP
+1595 
-1610 KGGYYKF
+1610 
-1617 ATNPMAKAE
+1617 
-1626 DIGAWYISD
+1626 
-1635 SLKILRALSE
+1635 
-1645 EECNEILAKNGF
+1645 
-1657 KPQEWEGFTE
+1657 
-1667 KKTKTGIKRI
+1667 
-1677 GLGREYIAPMN
+1677 
-1688 LETLGYTGETNDVAK
+1688 
-1703 KTLAPITY
+1703 
-1711 DDNGNVIPLSERFNV
+1711 
-1726 NVNDIRYTN
+1726 
-1735 ELDGMDLLTDE
+1735 LLTDE
-1746 EIDSRFNGSILDPKN
+1746 EIDNRFNGSILDPKN
-1761 LIGRNI
+1761 LVGRNI

-1829 ANTDSFIKELR
+1829 ANADSFIKELR

-1898 AKRIENGVKG
+1898 AKRIESGVKG

-2023 EEILDSSDVVSSL
+2023 EETLDSSDVVSSL

-2069 GRLTKRI
+2069 GRLTKRV

-2399 YIRKNPKALFDTLN
+2399 FIRKNPKALFDTLN

-2606 RMLNDGTIPMESSL
+2606 KMLEDGTIPMESSL
-2620 PETWTRMGDEM
+2620 PEMWTRVGDEM

-2682 NTRSLNARSMT
+2682 DTRSLKARSMT

>member
-154 KAEHDVGMLTH
+154 KAEHDAGMLTH

-224 TLLTASQNAIRK
+224 TLLTASQNAITK
-236 GGIKAVGGKLLGKAV
+236 GSIKAVGGKLLGKAV

-378 LKTSKDGKFDVSVAD
+378 LKTSKDGKFDVSIAD

-588 TITFDDYDSAMEFAK
+588 TITFNDYDSAMEFAK

-675 NGNQYKVFDVEA
+675 DGNQYKVFDVEA

-701 EELDNTLGYVSSL
+701 EELDNALGYVSSL

-723 NRLEKNGMSASD
+723 DRLEKNGMSASD

-795 PQYKEQLKAVLGKD
+795 PQYKEQLKAVLSKD
-809 MSSSR
+809 LSSSR

-863 KGYSEIAAEE
+863 KGYSDIAAEE

-886 DDSAIVK
+886 DDSAMAK

-960 NLRPKSIS
+960 NLRPKNIS

-983 VVGNRKTVTLANGEE
+983 IVGNKKTVTLANGEE

-1053 ANNYDSRALS
+1053 ANSYDSRALS

-1176 SYESMGELYTDAKE
+1176 SYENMSDLYADSKE

-1201 NIISETDK
+1201 NIISETEK

-1239 NIRRLDSDGIKSLR
+1239 NIRRLDSEGIKSLR

-1314 TKNEIYLAK
+1314 TENEIYLAK

-1380 YSKELDDEYMD
+1380 YSEELDD
-1391 AVNSGDVDKAR
+1391 
-1402 KMVENRANETGF
+1402 T
-1414 TDTVP
+1414 T
-1419 EQTDSYKLRITAPPK
+1419 
-1434 KTIKAYK
+1434 
-1441 VFFVD
+1441 
-1446 SQGRPSALFVNGT
+1446 
-1459 ENIPMGV
+1459 
-1466 WVDAKEAWYFT
+1466 
-1477 ANNGKKYIPSTKN
+1477 
-1490 PNTEGNKTGTSVQIP
+1490 
-1505 NDQVRQNLVE
+1505 
-1515 RGFLSKGSKAKS
+1515 
-1527 ITALAYRPG
+1527 
-1536 WHSGDMPF
+1536 
-1544 FPQGGT
+1544 
-1550 IGNVE
+1550 
-1555 GMDKYDASLPK
+1555 
-1566 TNYKNIHRWNQ
+1566 
-1577 VVFEVE
+1577 
-1583 LDADK
+1583 
-1588 DYSNSTV
+1588 
-1595 NKNGQVIFYDMQEMP
+1595 
-1610 KGGYYKF
+1610 
-1617 ATNPMAKAE
+1617 
-1626 DIGAWYISD
+1626 
-1635 SLKILRALSE
+1635 
-1645 EECNEILAKNGF
+1645 
-1657 KPQEWEGFTE
+1657 
-1667 KKTKTGIKRI
+1667 
-1677 GLGREYIAPMN
+1677 
-1688 LETLGYTGETNDVAK
+1688 
-1703 KTLAPITY
+1703 
-1711 DDNGNVIPLSERFNV
+1711 
-1726 NVNDIRYTN
+1726 
-1735 ELDGMDLLTDE
+1735 LLTDE
-1746 EIDSRFNGSILDPKN
+1746 EIDNRFNGSILDPKN
-1761 LIGRNI
+1761 LVGRNI

-1805 LSDRESMLRLS
+1805 LADRESMLRLS

-1829 ANTDSFIKELR
+1829 ANADSFIKELR

-1872 ASFFAEKYGSKT
+1872 ASFFVEKYGSKT

-1898 AKRIENGVKG
+1898 AKRIESGVKG

-2001 RNDSNTVEYDSIQK
+2001 RNDSNTMEYDSIQK

-2023 EEILDSSDVVSSL
+2023 EETLDSSDVVSSL
-2036 NGEENSDMSVN
+2036 NGEEDSDMSVN

-2069 GRLTKRI
+2069 GRLTKRV

-2332 RRTSSMNI
+2332 RRISSMNI

-2606 RMLNDGTIPMESSL
+2606 KMLDNGTIPMESSL
-2620 PETWTRMGDEM
+2620 PEMWTRVGDEM

-3092 MIDRM
+3092 MIDRI

>member
-136 YDKSTDEEYK
+136 YDKATDEEYK

-154 KAEHDVGMLTH
+154 KAEHDAGMLTH

-224 TLLTASQNAIRK
+224 TLLTASQNAITK

-378 LKTSKDGKFDVSVAD
+378 LKTSKDGKFDVSIAD

-579 GGTYNADED
+579 GGTYSADED
-588 TITFDDYDSAMEFAK
+588 TITFNDYDSAMEFAK
-603 TTGNYGISFG
+603 TTGNYGVSFG

-627 TERTITLKVGNETE
+627 TERTITLKVGNDTE
-641 NQEVNVA
+641 RQEVKVTDDN
-648 ENNNSIDSI
+648 
-657 DSTKSTQ
+657 DSTDSTDSTQ
-664 QNGVKAVVSED
+664 QNEIKTIVSED
-675 NGNQYKVFDVEA
+675 NGKQYKVFDVEG
-687 IKAELSNVDLNMSQ
+687 IKSELSNVDLNMSQ
-701 EELDNTLGYVSSL
+701 EELDNALGYVSSL
-714 PDYVQNDII
+714 PDYMQNDII

-795 PQYKEQLKAVLGKD
+795 PQYKEQLKAVLSKD
-809 MSSSR
+809 LSSSR

-886 DDSAIVK
+886 DDSAMAK

-968 KEIQKIR
+968 KEIQNIR

-983 VVGNRKTVTLANGEE
+983 IVGNKKTVTLANGEE

-1093 KKYIKSLK
+1093 KKYIKSLN

-1261 PLVENKGLGDD
+1261 PLVENKGLGDE

-1380 YSKELDDEYMD
+1380 YSGELDD
-1391 AVNSGDVDKAR
+1391 
-1402 KMVENRANETGF
+1402 T
-1414 TDTVP
+1414 T
-1419 EQTDSYKLRITAPPK
+1419 
-1434 KTIKAYK
+1434 
-1441 VFFVD
+1441 
-1446 SQGRPSALFVNGT
+1446 
-1459 ENIPMGV
+1459 
-1466 WVDAKEAWYFT
+1466 
-1477 ANNGKKYIPSTKN
+1477 
-1490 PNTEGNKTGTSVQIP
+1490 
-1505 NDQVRQNLVE
+1505 
-1515 RGFLSKGSKAKS
+1515 
-1527 ITALAYRPG
+1527 
-1536 WHSGDMPF
+1536 
-1544 FPQGGT
+1544 
-1550 IGNVE
+1550 
-1555 GMDKYDASLPK
+1555 
-1566 TNYKNIHRWNQ
+1566 
-1577 VVFEVE
+1577 
-1583 LDADK
+1583 
-1588 DYSNSTV
+1588 
-1595 NKNGQVIFYDMQEMP
+1595 
-1610 KGGYYKF
+1610 
-1617 ATNPMAKAE
+1617 
-1626 DIGAWYISD
+1626 
-1635 SLKILRALSE
+1635 
-1645 EECNEILAKNGF
+1645 
-1657 KPQEWEGFTE
+1657 
-1667 KKTKTGIKRI
+1667 
-1677 GLGREYIAPMN
+1677 
-1688 LETLGYTGETNDVAK
+1688 
-1703 KTLAPITY
+1703 
-1711 DDNGNVIPLSERFNV
+1711 
-1726 NVNDIRYTN
+1726 
-1735 ELDGMDLLTDE
+1735 LLTDE
-1746 EIDSRFNGSILDPKN
+1746 EIDNRFNGSILDPKN
-1761 LIGRNI
+1761 LVGRNI

-1829 ANTDSFIKELR
+1829 ANADSFIKELR

-1884 TTLDDLLALKSILG
+1884 TTLDDLLALKSILS
-1898 AKRIENGVKG
+1898 AKRIESGVKG

-2023 EEILDSSDVVSSL
+2023 EETLDSSDLVSSL

-2069 GRLTKRI
+2069 GRLTKRV

-2096 RSQNSELF
+2096 RIQNSELF

-2448 IYNNVFRPLYDA
+2448 IYNNVFRPLYEG
-2460 YESKLKWVNKRNQ
+2460 YENKLKWVNKRNQ
-2473 NAVERINAILGSDK
+2473 DAVERINAILGSDK

-2606 RMLNDGTIPMESSL
+2606 KMLEDGTIPMESSL
-2620 PETWTRMGDEM
+2620 PEMWTRVGDEM

-2804 MTRGELTIPEVLS
+2804 MTRGELTIPEVMF

-3060 KMGKDYETPDW
+3060 KMGKNYETPDW

-3122 SKYGKSMYKGVD
+3122 SKYGKSMYKGAD

>member
-154 KAEHDVGMLTH
+154 KAEHDAGMLTH

-224 TLLTASQNAIRK
+224 TLLTASQNAITK

-378 LKTSKDGKFDVSVAD
+378 LKTSKDGKVDVSIAD

-588 TITFDDYDSAMEFAK
+588 TITFNDYDSAMEFAK
-603 TTGNYGISFG
+603 TTGNYGVSFG

-657 DSTKSTQ
+657 DSTESTQ

-701 EELDNTLGYVSSL
+701 EELENALGYVSSL

-723 NRLEKNGMSASD
+723 DRLEKNGMSASD

-795 PQYKEQLKAVLGKD
+795 PQYKEQLKAVLSKD
-809 MSSSR
+809 LSSSR

-886 DDSAIVK
+886 DDSAMAK

-983 VVGNRKTVTLANGEE
+983 IVGNKKTVTLANGEE

-1053 ANNYDSRALS
+1053 ANSYDSRALS

-1314 TKNEIYLAK
+1314 TENEIYLAK

-1380 YSKELDDEYMD
+1380 YSGELDD
-1391 AVNSGDVDKAR
+1391 
-1402 KMVENRANETGF
+1402 
-1414 TDTVP
+1414 
-1419 EQTDSYKLRITAPPK
+1419 
-1434 KTIKAYK
+1434 
-1441 VFFVD
+1441 
-1446 SQGRPSALFVNGT
+1446 
-1459 ENIPMGV
+1459 
-1466 WVDAKEAWYFT
+1466 
-1477 ANNGKKYIPSTKN
+1477 
-1490 PNTEGNKTGTSVQIP
+1490 TS
-1505 NDQVRQNLVE
+1505 
-1515 RGFLSKGSKAKS
+1515 
-1527 ITALAYRPG
+1527 
-1536 WHSGDMPF
+1536 
-1544 FPQGGT
+1544 
-1550 IGNVE
+1550 
-1555 GMDKYDASLPK
+1555 
-1566 TNYKNIHRWNQ
+1566 
-1577 VVFEVE
+1577 
-1583 LDADK
+1583 
-1588 DYSNSTV
+1588 
-1595 NKNGQVIFYDMQEMP
+1595 
-1610 KGGYYKF
+1610 
-1617 ATNPMAKAE
+1617 
-1626 DIGAWYISD
+1626 
-1635 SLKILRALSE
+1635 
-1645 EECNEILAKNGF
+1645 
-1657 KPQEWEGFTE
+1657 
-1667 KKTKTGIKRI
+1667 
-1677 GLGREYIAPMN
+1677 
-1688 LETLGYTGETNDVAK
+1688 
-1703 KTLAPITY
+1703 
-1711 DDNGNVIPLSERFNV
+1711 
-1726 NVNDIRYTN
+1726 
-1735 ELDGMDLLTDE
+1735 LLTDE
-1746 EIDSRFNGSILDPKN
+1746 EIDNRFNGSILDPKN
-1761 LIGRNI
+1761 LVGRNI

-1829 ANTDSFIKELR
+1829 ANADSFIKELR

-1898 AKRIENGVKG
+1898 AKRIESGVKG

-2023 EEILDSSDVVSSL
+2023 EETLDSSDVVSSL
-2036 NGEENSDMSVN
+2036 NGEDNSDISIN

-2069 GRLTKRI
+2069 GRLTKRV

-2199 YLYKFINNKND
+2199 YLYKFINNNND

-2246 DRGRVLD
+2246 DRGKVLD

-2606 RMLNDGTIPMESSL
+2606 KMLEDGTIPMESSL

-2658 RYFPLYDSGQSNLLV
+2658 RYFPLYDSGKSNLLV

-2682 NTRSLNARSMT
+2682 STRSLNARSMT

-2985 FLAGGWLGDEKDDD
+2985 FRAGGWLGDEKDDD

>member
-154 KAEHDVGMLTH
+154 KAEHDAGMLTH

-224 TLLTASQNAIRK
+224 TLLTASQNAITK

-378 LKTSKDGKFDVSVAD
+378 LKTSKDGKFDVSIAD
-393 NIGSYLTNAMDS
+393 NISSYLTNAMNS

-588 TITFDDYDSAMEFAK
+588 TITFNDYDSAMEFAK

-664 QNGVKAVVSED
+664 QNGVNAVVSED
-675 NGNQYKVFDVEA
+675 NRNQYKVFDVEA

-701 EELDNTLGYVSSL
+701 EELDNALGYVSSL

-723 NRLEKNGMSASD
+723 DRLEKNGMSTSD

-747 GLSGNENTYADKG
+747 GLSGNGNTYADKG

-795 PQYKEQLKAVLGKD
+795 PQYKEQLKAVLSKD
-809 MSSSR
+809 LSSSR

-873 FMARMATVVLLSP
+873 FMARMATVVLISP
-886 DDSAIVK
+886 DDSAMAK

-914 NLRSEEMPKDLKQ
+914 NLRSEEMPKDFKQ

-948 NYEEKVLNPIDE
+948 NYEDKVLNPIDE

-983 VVGNRKTVTLANGEE
+983 IVGNKKTVTLANGEE

-1053 ANNYDSRALS
+1053 ANSYDSRALS

-1314 TKNEIYLAK
+1314 TENEIYLAK

-1380 YSKELDDEYMD
+1380 YSGELDD
-1391 AVNSGDVDKAR
+1391 
-1402 KMVENRANETGF
+1402 T
-1414 TDTVP
+1414 T
-1419 EQTDSYKLRITAPPK
+1419 
-1434 KTIKAYK
+1434 
-1441 VFFVD
+1441 
-1446 SQGRPSALFVNGT
+1446 
-1459 ENIPMGV
+1459 
-1466 WVDAKEAWYFT
+1466 
-1477 ANNGKKYIPSTKN
+1477 
-1490 PNTEGNKTGTSVQIP
+1490 
-1505 NDQVRQNLVE
+1505 
-1515 RGFLSKGSKAKS
+1515 
-1527 ITALAYRPG
+1527 
-1536 WHSGDMPF
+1536 
-1544 FPQGGT
+1544 
-1550 IGNVE
+1550 
-1555 GMDKYDASLPK
+1555 
-1566 TNYKNIHRWNQ
+1566 
-1577 VVFEVE
+1577 
-1583 LDADK
+1583 
-1588 DYSNSTV
+1588 
-1595 NKNGQVIFYDMQEMP
+1595 
-1610 KGGYYKF
+1610 
-1617 ATNPMAKAE
+1617 
-1626 DIGAWYISD
+1626 
-1635 SLKILRALSE
+1635 
-1645 EECNEILAKNGF
+1645 
-1657 KPQEWEGFTE
+1657 
-1667 KKTKTGIKRI
+1667 
-1677 GLGREYIAPMN
+1677 
-1688 LETLGYTGETNDVAK
+1688 
-1703 KTLAPITY
+1703 
-1711 DDNGNVIPLSERFNV
+1711 
-1726 NVNDIRYTN
+1726 
-1735 ELDGMDLLTDE
+1735 LLTDE
-1746 EIDSRFNGSILDPKN
+1746 EIDNRFNGSILDPKN
-1761 LIGRNI
+1761 LVGRNI

-1829 ANTDSFIKELR
+1829 ANADSFIKELR

-1898 AKRIENGVKG
+1898 AKRIESGVKG

-1932 SSNADIRRVADEISA
+1932 SSNTDIRRVADEISA

-1990 GDSVDNTLMKL
+1990 GDSVDNTLMKF

-2023 EEILDSSDVVSSL
+2023 EETLDSSDVVSSL

-2069 GRLTKRI
+2069 GRLTKRV

-2448 IYNNVFRPLYDA
+2448 IYNNVFRPLYEG
-2460 YESKLKWVNKRNQ
+2460 YENKLKWVNRRNQ
-2473 NAVERINAILGSDK
+2473 DAIERINAILGSDK

-2495 ALNEKKMFKSNTI
+2495 ALNEKKLFKSNTI

-2606 RMLNDGTIPMESSL
+2606 EMLEDGTIPMESSL
-2620 PETWTRMGDEM
+2620 PEVWTRVGDEM

-2682 NTRSLNARSMT
+2682 STRSLNARSMT

-2951 NMITYDIPNAIR
+2951 NMITYDIPNSIR

>member
-154 KAEHDVGMLTH
+154 KAEHDAGMLTH

-224 TLLTASQNAIRK
+224 TLLTASQNAITK

-378 LKTSKDGKFDVSVAD
+378 LKTSKDGKFDVSIAD

-588 TITFDDYDSAMEFAK
+588 TITFNDYDSAMEFAK

-613 NSNTAD
+613 NSSTVE
-619 ITVNMDDG
+619 IKVNMDDG
-627 TERTITLKVGNETE
+627 TERTITLKIGDDTE
-641 NQEVNVA
+641 RQEVKVTDDN
-648 ENNNSIDSI
+648 DSTDST

-701 EELDNTLGYVSSL
+701 EELDNALGYVSSL

-795 PQYKEQLKAVLGKD
+795 PQYKEQLKAVLSKD
-809 MSSSR
+809 LSSSR

-863 KGYSEIAAEE
+863 KGYSDIAAEE

-886 DDSAIVK
+886 DDSAMAK

-983 VVGNRKTVTLANGEE
+983 IVGNKKTVTLANGEE

-1231 LGSVLNED
+1231 LGSVLNEE
-1239 NIRRLDSDGIKSLR
+1239 NIRRLDSEGIKSLR

-1314 TKNEIYLAK
+1314 TENEIYLAK

-1380 YSKELDDEYMD
+1380 YSGELDD
-1391 AVNSGDVDKAR
+1391 
-1402 KMVENRANETGF
+1402 T
-1414 TDTVP
+1414 T
-1419 EQTDSYKLRITAPPK
+1419 
-1434 KTIKAYK
+1434 
-1441 VFFVD
+1441 
-1446 SQGRPSALFVNGT
+1446 
-1459 ENIPMGV
+1459 
-1466 WVDAKEAWYFT
+1466 
-1477 ANNGKKYIPSTKN
+1477 
-1490 PNTEGNKTGTSVQIP
+1490 
-1505 NDQVRQNLVE
+1505 
-1515 RGFLSKGSKAKS
+1515 
-1527 ITALAYRPG
+1527 
-1536 WHSGDMPF
+1536 
-1544 FPQGGT
+1544 
-1550 IGNVE
+1550 
-1555 GMDKYDASLPK
+1555 
-1566 TNYKNIHRWNQ
+1566 
-1577 VVFEVE
+1577 
-1583 LDADK
+1583 
-1588 DYSNSTV
+1588 
-1595 NKNGQVIFYDMQEMP
+1595 
-1610 KGGYYKF
+1610 
-1617 ATNPMAKAE
+1617 
-1626 DIGAWYISD
+1626 
-1635 SLKILRALSE
+1635 
-1645 EECNEILAKNGF
+1645 
-1657 KPQEWEGFTE
+1657 
-1667 KKTKTGIKRI
+1667 
-1677 GLGREYIAPMN
+1677 
-1688 LETLGYTGETNDVAK
+1688 
-1703 KTLAPITY
+1703 
-1711 DDNGNVIPLSERFNV
+1711 
-1726 NVNDIRYTN
+1726 
-1735 ELDGMDLLTDE
+1735 LLTDE
-1746 EIDSRFNGSILDPKN
+1746 EIDNRFNGSILDPKN
-1761 LIGRNI
+1761 LVGRNI

-1829 ANTDSFIKELR
+1829 ANADSFIKELR

-1898 AKRIENGVKG
+1898 AKRIESGVKG

-2023 EEILDSSDVVSSL
+2023 EETLDSSDVVSSL
-2036 NGEENSDMSVN
+2036 NGEDNSDMSVN

-2069 GRLTKRI
+2069 GRLTKRV

-2448 IYNNVFRPLYDA
+2448 IYNNVFRPLYGA

-2606 RMLNDGTIPMESSL
+2606 KMLEDGTIPMESSL

-2658 RYFPLYDSGQSNLLV
+2658 RYFPLYDSGKSNLLV

>member
-154 KAEHDVGMLTH
+154 KAEHDAGMLTH

-224 TLLTASQNAIRK
+224 TLLTASQNAITK

-378 LKTSKDGKFDVSVAD
+378 LKTSKDGKFDVSIAD

-588 TITFDDYDSAMEFAK
+588 TITFNDYDSAVEFAK
-603 TTGNYGISFG
+603 TTGNYGVSFG

-657 DSTKSTQ
+657 DSTQ
-664 QNGVKAVVSED
+664 QNEIKTIVSED
-675 NGNQYKVFDVEA
+675 NGKQYKVFDVEA

-701 EELDNTLGYVSSL
+701 EELDNALGYVSSL

-795 PQYKEQLKAVLGKD
+795 PQYKEQLKAVLSKD
-809 MSSSR
+809 LSSSR

-863 KGYSEIAAEE
+863 KGYSDIAAEE

-886 DDSAIVK
+886 DDSAMAK

-983 VVGNRKTVTLANGEE
+983 IVGNKKTVTLANGEE

-1053 ANNYDSRALS
+1053 ANSYDSRALS

-1272 YSINTEL
+1272 YSINNEL

-1380 YSKELDDEYMD
+1380 YSGELDD
-1391 AVNSGDVDKAR
+1391 
-1402 KMVENRANETGF
+1402 T
-1414 TDTVP
+1414 T
-1419 EQTDSYKLRITAPPK
+1419 
-1434 KTIKAYK
+1434 
-1441 VFFVD
+1441 
-1446 SQGRPSALFVNGT
+1446 
-1459 ENIPMGV
+1459 
-1466 WVDAKEAWYFT
+1466 
-1477 ANNGKKYIPSTKN
+1477 
-1490 PNTEGNKTGTSVQIP
+1490 
-1505 NDQVRQNLVE
+1505 
-1515 RGFLSKGSKAKS
+1515 
-1527 ITALAYRPG
+1527 
-1536 WHSGDMPF
+1536 
-1544 FPQGGT
+1544 
-1550 IGNVE
+1550 
-1555 GMDKYDASLPK
+1555 
-1566 TNYKNIHRWNQ
+1566 
-1577 VVFEVE
+1577 
-1583 LDADK
+1583 
-1588 DYSNSTV
+1588 
-1595 NKNGQVIFYDMQEMP
+1595 
-1610 KGGYYKF
+1610 
-1617 ATNPMAKAE
+1617 
-1626 DIGAWYISD
+1626 
-1635 SLKILRALSE
+1635 
-1645 EECNEILAKNGF
+1645 
-1657 KPQEWEGFTE
+1657 
-1667 KKTKTGIKRI
+1667 
-1677 GLGREYIAPMN
+1677 
-1688 LETLGYTGETNDVAK
+1688 
-1703 KTLAPITY
+1703 
-1711 DDNGNVIPLSERFNV
+1711 
-1726 NVNDIRYTN
+1726 
-1735 ELDGMDLLTDE
+1735 LLTDE
-1746 EIDSRFNGSILDPKN
+1746 EIDNRFNGSILDPKN
-1761 LIGRNI
+1761 LVGRNI

-1782 DGNRYVPESVL
+1782 DSNRYVPESVL

-1816 SRSEDVVDIALGS
+1816 SRSEDIVDIALGS
-1829 ANTDSFIKELR
+1829 ANADSFIKELR

-1898 AKRIENGVKG
+1898 AKRIESGVKG

-1925 LNSINAN
+1925 LNIINAN

-2023 EEILDSSDVVSSL
+2023 EETLDSSDVVSSL

-2069 GRLTKRI
+2069 GRLTKRV

-2096 RSQNSELF
+2096 RIQNSELF

-2282 PELAKKIKSNELKFQ
+2282 PELAKKITSNGLKFQ

-2448 IYNNVFRPLYDA
+2448 IYNNVFRPLYEG
-2460 YESKLKWVNKRNQ
+2460 YENKLKWVNKRNQ

-2606 RMLNDGTIPMESSL
+2606 EMLEDGTIPMESSL
-2620 PETWTRMGDEM
+2620 PEIWTRVGDEM
-2631 IDILGGRLNEFI
+2631 IDILGVRLNEFI

-2924 SLAKLQMNKNPLV
+2924 SLSKLQMNKNPLV

>member
-154 KAEHDVGMLTH
+154 KAEHDAGMLTH

-224 TLLTASQNAIRK
+224 TLLTASQNAITK

-378 LKTSKDGKFDVSVAD
+378 LKTSKDGKFDVSIAD

-588 TITFDDYDSAMEFAK
+588 TITFNDYDSAMEFAK

-613 NSNTAD
+613 NSNTVD

-648 ENNNSIDSI
+648 ENNNST
-657 DSTKSTQ
+657 DSTDSTPQ
-664 QNGVKAVVSED
+664 QGTKTVVSVD
-675 NGNQYKVFDVEA
+675 DGNKYKVFDVEG
-687 IKAELSNVDLNMSQ
+687 IKSELSNVDLNMSQ
-701 EELDNTLGYVSSL
+701 EELDNALGYVSSL

-723 NRLEKNGMSASD
+723 DRLEKNGMSASD

-795 PQYKEQLKAVLGKD
+795 PQYKEQLKAVLSKD
-809 MSSSR
+809 LSSSR

-886 DDSAIVK
+886 DDSAMAK

-948 NYEEKVLNPIDE
+948 NYEEKVLNSIDE

-983 VVGNRKTVTLANGEE
+983 IVGNKKTVTLANGEE

-1231 LGSVLNED
+1231 LGSVLNEE
-1239 NIRRLDSDGIKSLR
+1239 NIRRLDSEGIKSLR

-1314 TKNEIYLAK
+1314 TENEIYLAK

-1380 YSKELDDEYMD
+1380 YSGELDD
-1391 AVNSGDVDKAR
+1391 
-1402 KMVENRANETGF
+1402 T
-1414 TDTVP
+1414 T
-1419 EQTDSYKLRITAPPK
+1419 
-1434 KTIKAYK
+1434 
-1441 VFFVD
+1441 
-1446 SQGRPSALFVNGT
+1446 
-1459 ENIPMGV
+1459 
-1466 WVDAKEAWYFT
+1466 
-1477 ANNGKKYIPSTKN
+1477 
-1490 PNTEGNKTGTSVQIP
+1490 
-1505 NDQVRQNLVE
+1505 
-1515 RGFLSKGSKAKS
+1515 
-1527 ITALAYRPG
+1527 
-1536 WHSGDMPF
+1536 
-1544 FPQGGT
+1544 
-1550 IGNVE
+1550 
-1555 GMDKYDASLPK
+1555 
-1566 TNYKNIHRWNQ
+1566 
-1577 VVFEVE
+1577 
-1583 LDADK
+1583 
-1588 DYSNSTV
+1588 
-1595 NKNGQVIFYDMQEMP
+1595 
-1610 KGGYYKF
+1610 
-1617 ATNPMAKAE
+1617 
-1626 DIGAWYISD
+1626 
-1635 SLKILRALSE
+1635 
-1645 EECNEILAKNGF
+1645 
-1657 KPQEWEGFTE
+1657 
-1667 KKTKTGIKRI
+1667 
-1677 GLGREYIAPMN
+1677 
-1688 LETLGYTGETNDVAK
+1688 
-1703 KTLAPITY
+1703 
-1711 DDNGNVIPLSERFNV
+1711 
-1726 NVNDIRYTN
+1726 
-1735 ELDGMDLLTDE
+1735 LLTDE
-1746 EIDSRFNGSILDPKN
+1746 EIDNRFNGSILDPKN
-1761 LIGRNI
+1761 LVGRNI

-1829 ANTDSFIKELR
+1829 ANADSFIKELR

-1898 AKRIENGVKG
+1898 AKRIESGVKG

-2023 EEILDSSDVVSSL
+2023 EETLDSSDVVSSL

-2069 GRLTKRI
+2069 GRLTKRV

-2253 YYDVT
+2253 YYDVI

-2448 IYNNVFRPLYDA
+2448 IYNNVFRPLYEG
-2460 YESKLKWVNKRNQ
+2460 YENKLKWVNKRNQ
-2473 NAVERINAILGSDK
+2473 DAVERINAILGSDK
-2487 RTIEANKK
+2487 RSIEAEKK

-2606 RMLNDGTIPMESSL
+2606 KMLEDGTIPMESSL
-2620 PETWTRMGDEM
+2620 PKMWTRMGDEM
-2631 IDILGGRLNEFI
+2631 IDIVGGRLNEFI

-3060 KMGKDYETPDW
+3060 KMGKDYEAPDW

>member
-154 KAEHDVGMLTH
+154 KAEHDAGMLTH

-224 TLLTASQNAIRK
+224 TLLTASQNAITK

-378 LKTSKDGKFDVSVAD
+378 LKTSKDGKFDVSIAD

-579 GGTYNADED
+579 GGTYNADKD
-588 TITFDDYDSAMEFAK
+588 TITFNDYDSAMEFAK
-603 TTGNYGISFG
+603 TTGNYGVSFG

-648 ENNNSIDSI
+648 ENNNSI

-701 EELDNTLGYVSSL
+701 EELDNALGYVSSL

-723 NRLEKNGMSASD
+723 DRLEKNGMSASD

-747 GLSGNENTYADKG
+747 GLSGNGNTYADKG

-886 DDSAIVK
+886 DDSAMAK

-983 VVGNRKTVTLANGEE
+983 IVGNKKTVTLANGEE

-1053 ANNYDSRALS
+1053 ANSYDSRALS

-1239 NIRRLDSDGIKSLR
+1239 NIRSLDSDGIKSLR

-1368 DANLLDESMKFR
+1368 DANLLDESIKFR
-1380 YSKELDDEYMD
+1380 YSGELDD
-1391 AVNSGDVDKAR
+1391 
-1402 KMVENRANETGF
+1402 T
-1414 TDTVP
+1414 T
-1419 EQTDSYKLRITAPPK
+1419 
-1434 KTIKAYK
+1434 
-1441 VFFVD
+1441 
-1446 SQGRPSALFVNGT
+1446 
-1459 ENIPMGV
+1459 
-1466 WVDAKEAWYFT
+1466 
-1477 ANNGKKYIPSTKN
+1477 
-1490 PNTEGNKTGTSVQIP
+1490 
-1505 NDQVRQNLVE
+1505 
-1515 RGFLSKGSKAKS
+1515 
-1527 ITALAYRPG
+1527 
-1536 WHSGDMPF
+1536 
-1544 FPQGGT
+1544 
-1550 IGNVE
+1550 
-1555 GMDKYDASLPK
+1555 
-1566 TNYKNIHRWNQ
+1566 
-1577 VVFEVE
+1577 
-1583 LDADK
+1583 
-1588 DYSNSTV
+1588 
-1595 NKNGQVIFYDMQEMP
+1595 
-1610 KGGYYKF
+1610 
-1617 ATNPMAKAE
+1617 
-1626 DIGAWYISD
+1626 
-1635 SLKILRALSE
+1635 
-1645 EECNEILAKNGF
+1645 
-1657 KPQEWEGFTE
+1657 
-1667 KKTKTGIKRI
+1667 
-1677 GLGREYIAPMN
+1677 
-1688 LETLGYTGETNDVAK
+1688 
-1703 KTLAPITY
+1703 
-1711 DDNGNVIPLSERFNV
+1711 
-1726 NVNDIRYTN
+1726 
-1735 ELDGMDLLTDE
+1735 LLTDE
-1746 EIDSRFNGSILDPKN
+1746 EIDNRFNGSILDPKN
-1761 LIGRNI
+1761 LVGRNI

-1829 ANTDSFIKELR
+1829 ANADSFIKELR

-1898 AKRIENGVKG
+1898 AKRIESGVKG

-1932 SSNADIRRVADEISA
+1932 SSNADIRRVADEIST

-2023 EEILDSSDVVSSL
+2023 EETLDSSDVVSSL
-2036 NGEENSDMSVN
+2036 NGEDNSDMSVN

-2069 GRLTKRI
+2069 GRLTKRV

-2448 IYNNVFRPLYDA
+2448 IYNNVFRPLYGA

-2576 LENAKDNKTAPKLT
+2576 LENAKDNKTSPKLT

-2606 RMLNDGTIPMESSL
+2606 EMLDDGTIPMESSL

-2658 RYFPLYDSGQSNLLV
+2658 RYFPLYDSGKSNLLV

-2682 NTRSLNARSMT
+2682 DTRSLKARSMT

-3031 SSSFWQGPQEGVDT
+3031 SSSFWQGPQEGVDA

>member
-588 TITFDDYDSAMEFAK
+588 TITFNDYDSAMEFAK
-603 TTGNYGISFG
+603 TTGNYGVSFG

-701 EELDNTLGYVSSL
+701 EELDNALGYVSSL

-723 NRLEKNGMSASD
+723 DRLEKNGMSASD

-747 GLSGNENTYADKG
+747 GLSGNGNTYADKG

-809 MSSSR
+809 LSSSR

-886 DDSAIVK
+886 DDSAMAK

-1272 YSINTEL
+1272 YSINTKL

-1314 TKNEIYLAK
+1314 TENEIYLAK

-1380 YSKELDDEYMD
+1380 YSGELDD
-1391 AVNSGDVDKAR
+1391 
-1402 KMVENRANETGF
+1402 
-1414 TDTVP
+1414 
-1419 EQTDSYKLRITAPPK
+1419 
-1434 KTIKAYK
+1434 
-1441 VFFVD
+1441 
-1446 SQGRPSALFVNGT
+1446 
-1459 ENIPMGV
+1459 
-1466 WVDAKEAWYFT
+1466 
-1477 ANNGKKYIPSTKN
+1477 
-1490 PNTEGNKTGTSVQIP
+1490 TS
-1505 NDQVRQNLVE
+1505 
-1515 RGFLSKGSKAKS
+1515 
-1527 ITALAYRPG
+1527 
-1536 WHSGDMPF
+1536 
-1544 FPQGGT
+1544 
-1550 IGNVE
+1550 
-1555 GMDKYDASLPK
+1555 
-1566 TNYKNIHRWNQ
+1566 
-1577 VVFEVE
+1577 
-1583 LDADK
+1583 
-1588 DYSNSTV
+1588 
-1595 NKNGQVIFYDMQEMP
+1595 
-1610 KGGYYKF
+1610 
-1617 ATNPMAKAE
+1617 
-1626 DIGAWYISD
+1626 
-1635 SLKILRALSE
+1635 
-1645 EECNEILAKNGF
+1645 
-1657 KPQEWEGFTE
+1657 
-1667 KKTKTGIKRI
+1667 
-1677 GLGREYIAPMN
+1677 
-1688 LETLGYTGETNDVAK
+1688 
-1703 KTLAPITY
+1703 
-1711 DDNGNVIPLSERFNV
+1711 
-1726 NVNDIRYTN
+1726 
-1735 ELDGMDLLTDE
+1735 LLTDE
-1746 EIDSRFNGSILDPKN
+1746 EIDNRFNGSILDPKN
-1761 LIGRNI
+1761 LVGRNI

-1793 RNFSDNMFVIKE
+1793 RNISDNMFVIKE

-1829 ANTDSFIKELR
+1829 ANADSFIKELR

-1898 AKRIENGVKG
+1898 AKRIESGVKG

-1947 NSTEYAKEY
+1947 NSTVYAKEY

-2023 EEILDSSDVVSSL
+2023 EETLDSSDVVSSL

-2460 YESKLKWVNKRNQ
+2460 YENKLKWVNKRNQ

>member
-154 KAEHDVGMLTH
+154 KAEHDAGMLTH

-224 TLLTASQNAIRK
+224 TLLTASQNAITK

-378 LKTSKDGKFDVSVAD
+378 LKTSKDGKFDVSIAD

-459 NGSMLTESQVINKVN
+459 NGSMLTENQVINKVN

-588 TITFDDYDSAMEFAK
+588 TITFNDYDSAMEFAK

-648 ENNNSIDSI
+648 ENNNSIDS
-657 DSTKSTQ
+657 TKSTQ

-675 NGNQYKVFDVEA
+675 NGKQYKVFDVEG
-687 IKAELSNVDLNMSQ
+687 IKSELSNVDLNMSQ
-701 EELDNTLGYVSSL
+701 EELDNALGYVSSL

-723 NRLEKNGMSASD
+723 DRLEKNGMSASD

-747 GLSGNENTYADKG
+747 GLSGNGNTYADKG

-795 PQYKEQLKAVLGKD
+795 PQYKEQLKAVLSKD
-809 MSSSR
+809 LSSSR

-863 KGYSEIAAEE
+863 KGYSDIAAEE

-886 DDSAIVK
+886 DDSAMAK

-983 VVGNRKTVTLANGEE
+983 IVGNKKTVTLANGEE

-1380 YSKELDDEYMD
+1380 YSGELDD
-1391 AVNSGDVDKAR
+1391 
-1402 KMVENRANETGF
+1402 T
-1414 TDTVP
+1414 T
-1419 EQTDSYKLRITAPPK
+1419 
-1434 KTIKAYK
+1434 
-1441 VFFVD
+1441 
-1446 SQGRPSALFVNGT
+1446 
-1459 ENIPMGV
+1459 
-1466 WVDAKEAWYFT
+1466 
-1477 ANNGKKYIPSTKN
+1477 
-1490 PNTEGNKTGTSVQIP
+1490 
-1505 NDQVRQNLVE
+1505 
-1515 RGFLSKGSKAKS
+1515 
-1527 ITALAYRPG
+1527 
-1536 WHSGDMPF
+1536 
-1544 FPQGGT
+1544 
-1550 IGNVE
+1550 
-1555 GMDKYDASLPK
+1555 
-1566 TNYKNIHRWNQ
+1566 
-1577 VVFEVE
+1577 
-1583 LDADK
+1583 
-1588 DYSNSTV
+1588 
-1595 NKNGQVIFYDMQEMP
+1595 
-1610 KGGYYKF
+1610 
-1617 ATNPMAKAE
+1617 
-1626 DIGAWYISD
+1626 
-1635 SLKILRALSE
+1635 
-1645 EECNEILAKNGF
+1645 
-1657 KPQEWEGFTE
+1657 
-1667 KKTKTGIKRI
+1667 
-1677 GLGREYIAPMN
+1677 
-1688 LETLGYTGETNDVAK
+1688 
-1703 KTLAPITY
+1703 
-1711 DDNGNVIPLSERFNV
+1711 
-1726 NVNDIRYTN
+1726 
-1735 ELDGMDLLTDE
+1735 LLTDE
-1746 EIDSRFNGSILDPKN
+1746 EIDNRFNGSILDPKN
-1761 LIGRNI
+1761 LVGRNI

-1816 SRSEDVVDIALGS
+1816 SRSENVVDIALGS
-1829 ANTDSFIKELR
+1829 ANADSFIKELR

-1872 ASFFAEKYGSKT
+1872 ASFFAEKYGSNT
-1884 TTLDDLLALKSILG
+1884 TTLDDLLVLKSILG
-1898 AKRIENGVKG
+1898 AKRIESGVKG

-2023 EEILDSSDVVSSL
+2023 EETLDSSDVVSSL

-2069 GRLTKRI
+2069 GRLTKRV

-2210 EYSYITCDDYRNTAM
+2210 DYSYITCDDYRNTAM

-2246 DRGRVLD
+2246 DRGRVLN

-2495 ALNEKKMFKSNTI
+2495 ALDEKKMFKSNTI

-2606 RMLNDGTIPMESSL
+2606 KMLEDGTIPMESSL
-2620 PETWTRMGDEM
+2620 PEMWTRVGDEM

-2772 KTINRFIGN
+2772 KTVNKFIGN

-2793 SIKQLVSLIPA
+2793 SVKQLVSFIPA
-2804 MTRGELTIPEVLS
+2804 MTRGELSIPEVLS

-3109 VTEDANSLWYLLG
+3109 ISQDANSLWYLLG

>member
-154 KAEHDVGMLTH
+154 KAEHDAGMLTH

-224 TLLTASQNAIRK
+224 TLLTASQNAITK

-378 LKTSKDGKFDVSVAD
+378 LKTSKDGKFDVSIAD

-588 TITFDDYDSAMEFAK
+588 TITFNDYDSAMEFAK
-603 TTGNYGISFG
+603 TTGNYGVSFG

-657 DSTKSTQ
+657 DSIKSTQ

-701 EELDNTLGYVSSL
+701 EELDNALGYVSSL

-723 NRLEKNGMSASD
+723 DRLEKNGMSASD

-760 NAFTIVSEAR
+760 NAFTIMSEAR

-795 PQYKEQLKAVLGKD
+795 PQYKEQLKAVLSKD
-809 MSSSR
+809 LSSSR

-863 KGYSEIAAEE
+863 KGYSDIAAEE

-886 DDSAIVK
+886 DDSAMAK

-900 IMQKFISAMKKLYQ
+900 IIQKFISAMKKLYQ

-983 VVGNRKTVTLANGEE
+983 IVGNKKTVTLANGEE

-1314 TKNEIYLAK
+1314 TENEIYLAK

-1380 YSKELDDEYMD
+1380 YSGELDD
-1391 AVNSGDVDKAR
+1391 
-1402 KMVENRANETGF
+1402 T
-1414 TDTVP
+1414 T
-1419 EQTDSYKLRITAPPK
+1419 
-1434 KTIKAYK
+1434 
-1441 VFFVD
+1441 
-1446 SQGRPSALFVNGT
+1446 
-1459 ENIPMGV
+1459 
-1466 WVDAKEAWYFT
+1466 
-1477 ANNGKKYIPSTKN
+1477 
-1490 PNTEGNKTGTSVQIP
+1490 
-1505 NDQVRQNLVE
+1505 
-1515 RGFLSKGSKAKS
+1515 
-1527 ITALAYRPG
+1527 
-1536 WHSGDMPF
+1536 
-1544 FPQGGT
+1544 
-1550 IGNVE
+1550 
-1555 GMDKYDASLPK
+1555 
-1566 TNYKNIHRWNQ
+1566 
-1577 VVFEVE
+1577 
-1583 LDADK
+1583 
-1588 DYSNSTV
+1588 
-1595 NKNGQVIFYDMQEMP
+1595 
-1610 KGGYYKF
+1610 
-1617 ATNPMAKAE
+1617 
-1626 DIGAWYISD
+1626 
-1635 SLKILRALSE
+1635 
-1645 EECNEILAKNGF
+1645 
-1657 KPQEWEGFTE
+1657 
-1667 KKTKTGIKRI
+1667 
-1677 GLGREYIAPMN
+1677 
-1688 LETLGYTGETNDVAK
+1688 
-1703 KTLAPITY
+1703 
-1711 DDNGNVIPLSERFNV
+1711 
-1726 NVNDIRYTN
+1726 
-1735 ELDGMDLLTDE
+1735 LLTDE
-1746 EIDSRFNGSILDPKN
+1746 EIDNRFNGSILDPKN
-1761 LIGRNI
+1761 LVGRNI

-1829 ANTDSFIKELR
+1829 ANADSFIKELR

-1898 AKRIENGVKG
+1898 AKRIESGVKG

-1925 LNSINAN
+1925 LNSININ

-2023 EEILDSSDVVSSL
+2023 EETLDSSDVVYSL
-2036 NGEENSDMSVN
+2036 NGEEDSDMSVN

-2069 GRLTKRI
+2069 GRLTKRV

-2121 SYREWNEEQ
+2121 SYKEWNEEQ

-2210 EYSYITCDDYRNTAM
+2210 EYSYVTCDDYRNTAM

-2448 IYNNVFRPLYDA
+2448 IYNNVFRPLYEG
-2460 YESKLKWVNKRNQ
+2460 YENKLKWVNKRNQ
-2473 NAVERINAILGSDK
+2473 DAVERINAILGSDK

-2606 RMLNDGTIPMESSL
+2606 EMLDDGTIPMESSL

-3078 TEELLISPTGAPVL
+3078 TEELIVSPTGAPVL

>member
-154 KAEHDVGMLTH
+154 KAEHDAGMLTH

-224 TLLTASQNAIRK
+224 TLLTASQNAITK

-378 LKTSKDGKFDVSVAD
+378 LKTSKDGKFDVSIAD

-411 PSLIAGGVGNLAGAL
+411 PSLIAGGVGNLVGAV

-579 GGTYNADED
+579 GGIYSADED
-588 TITFDDYDSAMEFAK
+588 TITFNDYDSAMEFAK
-603 TTGNYGISFG
+603 TTGNYGVSFG

-648 ENNNSIDSI
+648 ENN
-657 DSTKSTQ
+657 DSTGLTDSTDSTQ
-664 QNGVKAVVSED
+664 QNEIKTIVSED
-675 NGNQYKVFDVEA
+675 NGKQYKVFDVEG
-687 IKAELSNVDLNMSQ
+687 IKSKLSNVDLNMSQ
-701 EELDNTLGYVSSL
+701 EELDNALGYVSSL
-714 PDYVQNDII
+714 PDYMQNDII

-795 PQYKEQLKAVLGKD
+795 PQYKEQLKAVLSKD
-809 MSSSR
+809 LSSSR

-886 DDSAIVK
+886 DDSAMAK

-983 VVGNRKTVTLANGEE
+983 IVGNKKTVTLANGEE

-1176 SYESMGELYTDAKE
+1176 SYESMGELYADAKE

-1380 YSKELDDEYMD
+1380 YSGELDD
-1391 AVNSGDVDKAR
+1391 
-1402 KMVENRANETGF
+1402 T
-1414 TDTVP
+1414 T
-1419 EQTDSYKLRITAPPK
+1419 
-1434 KTIKAYK
+1434 
-1441 VFFVD
+1441 
-1446 SQGRPSALFVNGT
+1446 
-1459 ENIPMGV
+1459 
-1466 WVDAKEAWYFT
+1466 
-1477 ANNGKKYIPSTKN
+1477 
-1490 PNTEGNKTGTSVQIP
+1490 
-1505 NDQVRQNLVE
+1505 
-1515 RGFLSKGSKAKS
+1515 
-1527 ITALAYRPG
+1527 
-1536 WHSGDMPF
+1536 
-1544 FPQGGT
+1544 
-1550 IGNVE
+1550 
-1555 GMDKYDASLPK
+1555 
-1566 TNYKNIHRWNQ
+1566 
-1577 VVFEVE
+1577 
-1583 LDADK
+1583 
-1588 DYSNSTV
+1588 
-1595 NKNGQVIFYDMQEMP
+1595 
-1610 KGGYYKF
+1610 
-1617 ATNPMAKAE
+1617 
-1626 DIGAWYISD
+1626 
-1635 SLKILRALSE
+1635 
-1645 EECNEILAKNGF
+1645 
-1657 KPQEWEGFTE
+1657 
-1667 KKTKTGIKRI
+1667 
-1677 GLGREYIAPMN
+1677 
-1688 LETLGYTGETNDVAK
+1688 
-1703 KTLAPITY
+1703 
-1711 DDNGNVIPLSERFNV
+1711 
-1726 NVNDIRYTN
+1726 
-1735 ELDGMDLLTDE
+1735 LLTDE
-1746 EIDSRFNGSILDPKN
+1746 EIDNRFNGSILDPKN
-1761 LIGRNI
+1761 LVGRNI

-1829 ANTDSFIKELR
+1829 ANADSFIKELR

-1898 AKRIENGVKG
+1898 AKRIESGVKG

-2023 EEILDSSDVVSSL
+2023 EETLDSSDVVSSL

-2047 EALREENKKSLDKQ
+2047 EALRDENKKSLDKQ

-2069 GRLTKRI
+2069 GRLTKRV

-2448 IYNNVFRPLYDA
+2448 IYNNVFRPLYEG
-2460 YESKLKWVNKRNQ
+2460 YENKLKWVNKRNQ
-2473 NAVERINAILGSDK
+2473 DAVERINAILGSDK

-2596 VDLDTLLEVQ
+2596 VDLDTLLKVQ
-2606 RMLNDGTIPMESSL
+2606 EMLEDGTIPMESSL
-2620 PETWTRMGDEM
+2620 PEVWTRVGDEM

-2924 SLAKLQMNKNPLV
+2924 SLSKLQMNKNPLV

-2985 FLAGGWLGDEKDDD
+2985 FLAGGWMGDEKDDD

-3018 IAGPFLQDLVRGY
+3018 IVGPFLQDLVRGY

>member
-154 KAEHDVGMLTH
+154 KAEHDAGMLTH

-224 TLLTASQNAIRK
+224 TLLTASQNAITK

-378 LKTSKDGKFDVSVAD
+378 LKTSKDGKFDVSIAD

-426 VNTAEDSIFSMKD
+426 VNTAEDSIFSIKD

-588 TITFDDYDSAMEFAK
+588 TITFNDYDSAMEFAK
-603 TTGNYGISFG
+603 TTGNYGVSFG

-664 QNGVKAVVSED
+664 HNGVKAVVSED

-701 EELDNTLGYVSSL
+701 EELDNALGYVSSL

-723 NRLEKNGMSASD
+723 NRLEKNGMSTSD

-747 GLSGNENTYADKG
+747 GLSGNGNTYADKG

-795 PQYKEQLKAVLGKD
+795 PQYKEQLKAVLSKD
-809 MSSSR
+809 LSSSR

-840 RIVGKVKSYD
+840 RTVGKVKSYD

-863 KGYSEIAAEE
+863 KGYSDIAAEE

-886 DDSAIVK
+886 DDSAMAK

-983 VVGNRKTVTLANGEE
+983 IVGNKKTVTLANGEE

-1053 ANNYDSRALS
+1053 ANSYDSRALS

-1176 SYESMGELYTDAKE
+1176 SYESMGELYADAKE

-1314 TKNEIYLAK
+1314 TENEIYLAK

-1380 YSKELDDEYMD
+1380 YSGELDD
-1391 AVNSGDVDKAR
+1391 
-1402 KMVENRANETGF
+1402 T
-1414 TDTVP
+1414 T
-1419 EQTDSYKLRITAPPK
+1419 
-1434 KTIKAYK
+1434 
-1441 VFFVD
+1441 
-1446 SQGRPSALFVNGT
+1446 
-1459 ENIPMGV
+1459 
-1466 WVDAKEAWYFT
+1466 
-1477 ANNGKKYIPSTKN
+1477 
-1490 PNTEGNKTGTSVQIP
+1490 
-1505 NDQVRQNLVE
+1505 
-1515 RGFLSKGSKAKS
+1515 
-1527 ITALAYRPG
+1527 
-1536 WHSGDMPF
+1536 
-1544 FPQGGT
+1544 
-1550 IGNVE
+1550 
-1555 GMDKYDASLPK
+1555 
-1566 TNYKNIHRWNQ
+1566 
-1577 VVFEVE
+1577 
-1583 LDADK
+1583 
-1588 DYSNSTV
+1588 
-1595 NKNGQVIFYDMQEMP
+1595 
-1610 KGGYYKF
+1610 
-1617 ATNPMAKAE
+1617 
-1626 DIGAWYISD
+1626 
-1635 SLKILRALSE
+1635 
-1645 EECNEILAKNGF
+1645 
-1657 KPQEWEGFTE
+1657 
-1667 KKTKTGIKRI
+1667 
-1677 GLGREYIAPMN
+1677 
-1688 LETLGYTGETNDVAK
+1688 
-1703 KTLAPITY
+1703 
-1711 DDNGNVIPLSERFNV
+1711 
-1726 NVNDIRYTN
+1726 
-1735 ELDGMDLLTDE
+1735 LLTDE
-1746 EIDSRFNGSILDPKN
+1746 EIDNRFNGSILDPKN
-1761 LIGRNI
+1761 LVGRNI

-1816 SRSEDVVDIALGS
+1816 SRSEDIVDIALGS
-1829 ANTDSFIKELR
+1829 ANADSFIKELR

-1851 EWEGLAEK
+1851 EWEGMAEK

-1898 AKRIENGVKG
+1898 AKRIESGVKG

-2001 RNDSNTVEYDSIQK
+2001 RNDPNTVEYDSIQK

-2023 EEILDSSDVVSSL
+2023 EETLDSSDVVSSL
-2036 NGEENSDMSVN
+2036 NGEEDSDMSVN

-2061 IDDLQKTV
+2061 VDDLQKTV
-2069 GRLTKRI
+2069 GRLTKRV

-2389 NTITNKQRED
+2389 NTISNKQRED

-2448 IYNNVFRPLYDA
+2448 IYNNVFRPLYEG
-2460 YESKLKWVNKRNQ
+2460 YENKLKWVNKRNQ

-2606 RMLNDGTIPMESSL
+2606 EMLDNGTIPMESSL

-2658 RYFPLYDSGQSNLLV
+2658 RYFPLYDSGKSNLLV

-2682 NTRSLNARSMT
+2682 DTRSLKARSMT

-2924 SLAKLQMNKNPLV
+2924 SLSKLQMNKNPLV

>member
-154 KAEHDVGMLTH
+154 KAEHDAGMLTH

-224 TLLTASQNAIRK
+224 TLLTASQNAITK

-251 TAVANPFNLGSTAGT
+251 TAIANPFNLGSTAGT

-378 LKTSKDGKFDVSVAD
+378 LKTSKDGKFDVSIAD

-588 TITFDDYDSAMEFAK
+588 TITFNDYDSAMEFAK

-627 TERTITLKVGNETE
+627 TESTITLKVGNDTE
-641 NQEVNVA
+641 KQELKVTDDN
-648 ENNNSIDSI
+648 DLTDLT
-657 DSTKSTQ
+657 DSTPQ
-664 QNGVKAVVSED
+664 QGTKTVVSVD
-675 NGNQYKVFDVEA
+675 DGNKYKVFDAEG
-687 IKAELSNVDLNMSQ
+687 IKSELSNVDLNMSQ
-701 EELDNTLGYVSSL
+701 EELDNALGYVSSL
-714 PDYVQNDII
+714 PDYAQNDII

-795 PQYKEQLKAVLGKD
+795 PQYKEQLKAVLSKD
-809 MSSSR
+809 LSSSR

-886 DDSAIVK
+886 DDSAMVK
-893 LPTQTKS
+893 LPTHTKS

-983 VVGNRKTVTLANGEE
+983 IVGNKKTVTLANGEE

-1176 SYESMGELYTDAKE
+1176 SYESMGELYADAKE

-1261 PLVENKGLGDD
+1261 PLVENKGLGDE

-1380 YSKELDDEYMD
+1380 YSGELDD
-1391 AVNSGDVDKAR
+1391 
-1402 KMVENRANETGF
+1402 T
-1414 TDTVP
+1414 T
-1419 EQTDSYKLRITAPPK
+1419 
-1434 KTIKAYK
+1434 
-1441 VFFVD
+1441 
-1446 SQGRPSALFVNGT
+1446 
-1459 ENIPMGV
+1459 
-1466 WVDAKEAWYFT
+1466 
-1477 ANNGKKYIPSTKN
+1477 
-1490 PNTEGNKTGTSVQIP
+1490 
-1505 NDQVRQNLVE
+1505 
-1515 RGFLSKGSKAKS
+1515 
-1527 ITALAYRPG
+1527 
-1536 WHSGDMPF
+1536 
-1544 FPQGGT
+1544 
-1550 IGNVE
+1550 
-1555 GMDKYDASLPK
+1555 
-1566 TNYKNIHRWNQ
+1566 
-1577 VVFEVE
+1577 
-1583 LDADK
+1583 
-1588 DYSNSTV
+1588 
-1595 NKNGQVIFYDMQEMP
+1595 
-1610 KGGYYKF
+1610 
-1617 ATNPMAKAE
+1617 
-1626 DIGAWYISD
+1626 
-1635 SLKILRALSE
+1635 
-1645 EECNEILAKNGF
+1645 
-1657 KPQEWEGFTE
+1657 
-1667 KKTKTGIKRI
+1667 
-1677 GLGREYIAPMN
+1677 
-1688 LETLGYTGETNDVAK
+1688 
-1703 KTLAPITY
+1703 
-1711 DDNGNVIPLSERFNV
+1711 
-1726 NVNDIRYTN
+1726 
-1735 ELDGMDLLTDE
+1735 LLTDE
-1746 EIDSRFNGSILDPKN
+1746 EIDNRFNGSILDPKN
-1761 LIGRNI
+1761 LVGRNI

-1829 ANTDSFIKELR
+1829 ANADSFIKELR

-1884 TTLDDLLALKSILG
+1884 TTLDDLLALKSILS
-1898 AKRIENGVKG
+1898 AKRIESGVKG

-1932 SSNADIRRVADEISA
+1932 SSNTDIRRVADEISA

-2023 EEILDSSDVVSSL
+2023 EETLDSSDVVSSL

-2069 GRLTKRI
+2069 GRLTKRV

-2448 IYNNVFRPLYDA
+2448 IYNNVFRPLYEG
-2460 YESKLKWVNKRNQ
+2460 YENKLKWVNKRNQ
-2473 NAVERINAILGSDK
+2473 DAVERINAILGSDK

-2495 ALNEKKMFKSNTI
+2495 ALNEKKVFKSNTI

-2606 RMLNDGTIPMESSL
+2606 EMLEDGTIPMESSL
-2620 PETWTRMGDEM
+2620 PEMWTRVGDEM
-2631 IDILGGRLNEFI
+2631 IDILGVRLNEFI

>member
-154 KAEHDVGMLTH
+154 KAEHDAGMLTH

-224 TLLTASQNAIRK
+224 TLLTASQNAITK

-378 LKTSKDGKFDVSVAD
+378 LKTSKDGKFDVSIAD

-588 TITFDDYDSAMEFAK
+588 TITFNDYDSAMEFAK
-603 TTGNYGISFG
+603 TTRNYGISFG

-619 ITVNMDDG
+619 IIVNMDDG
-627 TERTITLKVGNETE
+627 TERTITLKVGNEAE

-648 ENNNSIDSI
+648 ENNNSTDLI

-687 IKAELSNVDLNMSQ
+687 IKAELSNVDLNMSH
-701 EELDNTLGYVSSL
+701 EELDNALGYVSSL

-723 NRLEKNGMSASD
+723 NRLEKNGMYASD

-760 NAFTIVSEAR
+760 NAFTIVLEAR

-795 PQYKEQLKAVLGKD
+795 PQYKEQLKAVLSKD
-809 MSSSR
+809 LSSSR

-863 KGYSEIAAEE
+863 KGYSDIAAEE

-886 DDSAIVK
+886 DDSAMVK

-935 GNKFTVADEETVK
+935 GNKFTVTDEETVK

-983 VVGNRKTVTLANGEE
+983 IVGNKKTVTLANGEE

-1176 SYESMGELYTDAKE
+1176 SYESMGELYADAKE

-1323 LMTSKNVTEL
+1323 LMASKNVTEL
-1333 SFASIMKNML
+1333 SFALIMKNML

-1380 YSKELDDEYMD
+1380 YSGELDD
-1391 AVNSGDVDKAR
+1391 
-1402 KMVENRANETGF
+1402 
-1414 TDTVP
+1414 
-1419 EQTDSYKLRITAPPK
+1419 
-1434 KTIKAYK
+1434 
-1441 VFFVD
+1441 
-1446 SQGRPSALFVNGT
+1446 
-1459 ENIPMGV
+1459 
-1466 WVDAKEAWYFT
+1466 
-1477 ANNGKKYIPSTKN
+1477 
-1490 PNTEGNKTGTSVQIP
+1490 TS
-1505 NDQVRQNLVE
+1505 
-1515 RGFLSKGSKAKS
+1515 
-1527 ITALAYRPG
+1527 
-1536 WHSGDMPF
+1536 
-1544 FPQGGT
+1544 
-1550 IGNVE
+1550 
-1555 GMDKYDASLPK
+1555 
-1566 TNYKNIHRWNQ
+1566 
-1577 VVFEVE
+1577 
-1583 LDADK
+1583 
-1588 DYSNSTV
+1588 
-1595 NKNGQVIFYDMQEMP
+1595 
-1610 KGGYYKF
+1610 
-1617 ATNPMAKAE
+1617 
-1626 DIGAWYISD
+1626 
-1635 SLKILRALSE
+1635 
-1645 EECNEILAKNGF
+1645 
-1657 KPQEWEGFTE
+1657 
-1667 KKTKTGIKRI
+1667 
-1677 GLGREYIAPMN
+1677 
-1688 LETLGYTGETNDVAK
+1688 
-1703 KTLAPITY
+1703 
-1711 DDNGNVIPLSERFNV
+1711 
-1726 NVNDIRYTN
+1726 
-1735 ELDGMDLLTDE
+1735 LLTDE
-1746 EIDSRFNGSILDPKN
+1746 EIDNRFNGSILDPKN
-1761 LIGRNI
+1761 LVGRNI

-1816 SRSEDVVDIALGS
+1816 SRSEDIVDIALGS
-1829 ANTDSFIKELR
+1829 ANADSFIKELR

-1898 AKRIENGVKG
+1898 AKRIESGVKG
-1908 DKKSYEI
+1908 DKKFYEI

-2023 EEILDSSDVVSSL
+2023 EETLDSSDVVSSL

-2069 GRLTKRI
+2069 GRLTKRV

-2596 VDLDTLLEVQ
+2596 VDLDTLLGVQ
-2606 RMLNDGTIPMESSL
+2606 EMLEDGTIPMESSL
-2620 PETWTRMGDEM
+2620 PEMWTRVGDEM

>member
-154 KAEHDVGMLTH
+154 KAEHDAGMLTH

-224 TLLTASQNAIRK
+224 TLLTASQNAITK

-378 LKTSKDGKFDVSVAD
+378 LKTSKDGKFDVSIAD

-579 GGTYNADED
+579 GGTYSADED
-588 TITFDDYDSAMEFAK
+588 TITFNDYDSAMEFAK
-603 TTGNYGISFG
+603 TTGNYGVSFG

-641 NQEVNVA
+641 NQEVNVT
-648 ENNNSIDSI
+648 ENNNSIDLI

-675 NGNQYKVFDVEA
+675 NGKQYKVFDVEG
-687 IKAELSNVDLNMSQ
+687 IKSELSNIDLNMSQ
-701 EELDNTLGYVSSL
+701 EELDNALGYVSSL

-795 PQYKEQLKAVLGKD
+795 PQYKEQLKAVLSKD
-809 MSSSR
+809 LSSSR

-886 DDSAIVK
+886 DDSAMAK

-968 KEIQKIR
+968 KEIQNIR

-983 VVGNRKTVTLANGEE
+983 IVGNKKTVTLANGEE

-1176 SYESMGELYTDAKE
+1176 SYESMGELYADAKE

-1314 TKNEIYLAK
+1314 TENEIYLAK

-1380 YSKELDDEYMD
+1380 YSGELDD
-1391 AVNSGDVDKAR
+1391 
-1402 KMVENRANETGF
+1402 T
-1414 TDTVP
+1414 T
-1419 EQTDSYKLRITAPPK
+1419 
-1434 KTIKAYK
+1434 
-1441 VFFVD
+1441 
-1446 SQGRPSALFVNGT
+1446 
-1459 ENIPMGV
+1459 
-1466 WVDAKEAWYFT
+1466 
-1477 ANNGKKYIPSTKN
+1477 
-1490 PNTEGNKTGTSVQIP
+1490 
-1505 NDQVRQNLVE
+1505 
-1515 RGFLSKGSKAKS
+1515 
-1527 ITALAYRPG
+1527 
-1536 WHSGDMPF
+1536 
-1544 FPQGGT
+1544 
-1550 IGNVE
+1550 
-1555 GMDKYDASLPK
+1555 
-1566 TNYKNIHRWNQ
+1566 
-1577 VVFEVE
+1577 
-1583 LDADK
+1583 
-1588 DYSNSTV
+1588 
-1595 NKNGQVIFYDMQEMP
+1595 
-1610 KGGYYKF
+1610 
-1617 ATNPMAKAE
+1617 
-1626 DIGAWYISD
+1626 
-1635 SLKILRALSE
+1635 
-1645 EECNEILAKNGF
+1645 
-1657 KPQEWEGFTE
+1657 
-1667 KKTKTGIKRI
+1667 
-1677 GLGREYIAPMN
+1677 
-1688 LETLGYTGETNDVAK
+1688 
-1703 KTLAPITY
+1703 
-1711 DDNGNVIPLSERFNV
+1711 
-1726 NVNDIRYTN
+1726 
-1735 ELDGMDLLTDE
+1735 LLTDE
-1746 EIDSRFNGSILDPKN
+1746 EIDNRFNGSILDPKN
-1761 LIGRNI
+1761 LVGRNI

-1829 ANTDSFIKELR
+1829 ANADSFIKELR

-1898 AKRIENGVKG
+1898 AKRIESGVKG

-2023 EEILDSSDVVSSL
+2023 EETLDSSDVVSSL

-2069 GRLTKRI
+2069 GRLTKRV

-2448 IYNNVFRPLYDA
+2448 IYNNVFRPLYEG
-2460 YESKLKWVNKRNQ
+2460 YENKLKWVNKRNQ

-2606 RMLNDGTIPMESSL
+2606 EMLEDGTIPMESSL
-2620 PETWTRMGDEM
+2620 PEMWTRVGDEM

>member
-154 KAEHDVGMLTH
+154 KAEHDAGMLTH

-224 TLLTASQNAIRK
+224 TLLTASQNAITK

-378 LKTSKDGKFDVSVAD
+378 LKTSKDGKFDVSIAD

-579 GGTYNADED
+579 GGTYSADED
-588 TITFDDYDSAMEFAK
+588 TITFNDYDSAMEFAK
-603 TTGNYGISFG
+603 TTGNYGVSFG

-675 NGNQYKVFDVEA
+675 NANQYKVFDVEA

-701 EELDNTLGYVSSL
+701 EELDNALGYVSSL

-723 NRLEKNGMSASD
+723 DRLEKNGMSASD

-809 MSSSR
+809 LSSSR

-863 KGYSEIAAEE
+863 KGYSDIAAEE

-886 DDSAIVK
+886 DDSAMAK

-935 GNKFTVADEETVK
+935 GNKFTVADEATVK

-983 VVGNRKTVTLANGEE
+983 IVGNKKTVTLANGEE

-1053 ANNYDSRALS
+1053 ANSYDSRALS

-1380 YSKELDDEYMD
+1380 YSGELDD
-1391 AVNSGDVDKAR
+1391 
-1402 KMVENRANETGF
+1402 
-1414 TDTVP
+1414 
-1419 EQTDSYKLRITAPPK
+1419 
-1434 KTIKAYK
+1434 
-1441 VFFVD
+1441 
-1446 SQGRPSALFVNGT
+1446 
-1459 ENIPMGV
+1459 
-1466 WVDAKEAWYFT
+1466 
-1477 ANNGKKYIPSTKN
+1477 
-1490 PNTEGNKTGTSVQIP
+1490 TS
-1505 NDQVRQNLVE
+1505 
-1515 RGFLSKGSKAKS
+1515 
-1527 ITALAYRPG
+1527 
-1536 WHSGDMPF
+1536 
-1544 FPQGGT
+1544 
-1550 IGNVE
+1550 
-1555 GMDKYDASLPK
+1555 
-1566 TNYKNIHRWNQ
+1566 
-1577 VVFEVE
+1577 
-1583 LDADK
+1583 
-1588 DYSNSTV
+1588 
-1595 NKNGQVIFYDMQEMP
+1595 
-1610 KGGYYKF
+1610 
-1617 ATNPMAKAE
+1617 
-1626 DIGAWYISD
+1626 
-1635 SLKILRALSE
+1635 
-1645 EECNEILAKNGF
+1645 
-1657 KPQEWEGFTE
+1657 
-1667 KKTKTGIKRI
+1667 
-1677 GLGREYIAPMN
+1677 
-1688 LETLGYTGETNDVAK
+1688 
-1703 KTLAPITY
+1703 
-1711 DDNGNVIPLSERFNV
+1711 
-1726 NVNDIRYTN
+1726 
-1735 ELDGMDLLTDE
+1735 LLTDE
-1746 EIDSRFNGSILDPKN
+1746 EIDNRFNGSILDPKN
-1761 LIGRNI
+1761 LVGRNI

-1829 ANTDSFIKELR
+1829 ANADSFIKELR

-1898 AKRIENGVKG
+1898 AKRIESGVKG

-1967 NAKESIKGKKFSP
+1967 NAKESIKGKKFSL

-2023 EEILDSSDVVSSL
+2023 EETLDSSDVVSSL
-2036 NGEENSDMSVN
+2036 NGEDNSDMSVN

-2069 GRLTKRI
+2069 GRLTKRV

-2121 SYREWNEEQ
+2121 SYKEWNEEQ

-2422 KFDQA
+2422 KFNQA

-2576 LENAKDNKTAPKLT
+2576 LDNAKDNKTAPKLT

-2658 RYFPLYDSGQSNLLV
+2658 RYFPLYDSGKSNLLV

-2682 NTRSLNARSMT
+2682 STRSLNARSMT

-2871 TSMWLTEKLD
+2871 TSMWLIEKLD

>member
-154 KAEHDVGMLTH
+154 KAEHDAGMLTH

-224 TLLTASQNAIRK
+224 TLLTASQNAITK

-378 LKTSKDGKFDVSVAD
+378 LKTSKDGKFDVSIAD

-459 NGSMLTESQVINKVN
+459 NGSMLTENQVINKVN

-579 GGTYNADED
+579 GGTYSADED
-588 TITFDDYDSAMEFAK
+588 TITFNDYDSAMEFAK
-603 TTGNYGISFG
+603 TTGNYGVSFG
-613 NSNTAD
+613 KSNTAD

-648 ENNNSIDSI
+648 ENNNST
-657 DSTKSTQ
+657 DSTPQ
-664 QNGVKAVVSED
+664 QGTKTVVSED

-701 EELDNTLGYVSSL
+701 EEFDNALGYVSSL

-760 NAFTIVSEAR
+760 NSFTIVSEAR

-795 PQYKEQLKAVLGKD
+795 PQYKEQLKAVLSKD
-809 MSSSR
+809 LSSSR

-886 DDSAIVK
+886 DDSAMAK

-935 GNKFTVADEETVK
+935 GNKFTVADEETVR
-948 NYEEKVLNPIDE
+948 NYEEKVLSPIDE

-983 VVGNRKTVTLANGEE
+983 IVGNKKTVTLANGEE

-1154 KAISLGKQLTDENIQ
+1154 KAISLGKQLTNENIQ

-1176 SYESMGELYTDAKE
+1176 SYESMGELYADAKE

-1314 TKNEIYLAK
+1314 TENEIYLAK

-1380 YSKELDDEYMD
+1380 YSGELDD
-1391 AVNSGDVDKAR
+1391 
-1402 KMVENRANETGF
+1402 
-1414 TDTVP
+1414 
-1419 EQTDSYKLRITAPPK
+1419 
-1434 KTIKAYK
+1434 
-1441 VFFVD
+1441 
-1446 SQGRPSALFVNGT
+1446 
-1459 ENIPMGV
+1459 
-1466 WVDAKEAWYFT
+1466 
-1477 ANNGKKYIPSTKN
+1477 
-1490 PNTEGNKTGTSVQIP
+1490 TS
-1505 NDQVRQNLVE
+1505 
-1515 RGFLSKGSKAKS
+1515 
-1527 ITALAYRPG
+1527 
-1536 WHSGDMPF
+1536 
-1544 FPQGGT
+1544 
-1550 IGNVE
+1550 
-1555 GMDKYDASLPK
+1555 
-1566 TNYKNIHRWNQ
+1566 
-1577 VVFEVE
+1577 
-1583 LDADK
+1583 
-1588 DYSNSTV
+1588 
-1595 NKNGQVIFYDMQEMP
+1595 
-1610 KGGYYKF
+1610 
-1617 ATNPMAKAE
+1617 
-1626 DIGAWYISD
+1626 
-1635 SLKILRALSE
+1635 
-1645 EECNEILAKNGF
+1645 
-1657 KPQEWEGFTE
+1657 
-1667 KKTKTGIKRI
+1667 
-1677 GLGREYIAPMN
+1677 
-1688 LETLGYTGETNDVAK
+1688 
-1703 KTLAPITY
+1703 
-1711 DDNGNVIPLSERFNV
+1711 
-1726 NVNDIRYTN
+1726 
-1735 ELDGMDLLTDE
+1735 LLTDE
-1746 EIDSRFNGSILDPKN
+1746 EIDNRFNGSILDPKN
-1761 LIGRNI
+1761 LVGRNI

-1829 ANTDSFIKELR
+1829 ANADSFIKELR

-1898 AKRIENGVKG
+1898 AKRIESGVKG

-2015 DYAESENI
+2015 DYAESDNI
-2023 EEILDSSDVVSSL
+2023 EETLDSSDVVSSL

-2069 GRLTKRI
+2069 GRLTKRV

-2448 IYNNVFRPLYDA
+2448 IYNNVFRPLYEG
-2460 YESKLKWVNKRNQ
+2460 YENKLKWVNKRNQ
-2473 NAVERINAILGSDK
+2473 DAVERINAILGSDK
-2487 RTIEANKK
+2487 RSIEAEKK
-2495 ALNEKKMFKSNTI
+2495 ALNEKKMFRSNTI
-2508 DSDSANIEL
+2508 DSENASIEL

-2606 RMLNDGTIPMESSL
+2606 EMLDDGTIPMESSL
-2620 PETWTRMGDEM
+2620 PEVWTRVGDEM

-2848 VEAQSALK
+2848 VEAQSTLK

-3018 IAGPFLQDLVRGY
+3018 IVGPFLQDLVRGY

>member
-154 KAEHDVGMLTH
+154 KAEHDAGMLTH

-224 TLLTASQNAIRK
+224 TLLTASQNAITK

-378 LKTSKDGKFDVSVAD
+378 LKTSKDGKFDVSIAD

-588 TITFDDYDSAMEFAK
+588 TITFNDYDSAMEFAK
-603 TTGNYGISFG
+603 TTGNYGVSFG

-648 ENNNSIDSI
+648 ENNDSTDSI

-675 NGNQYKVFDVEA
+675 NGKQYKVFDVEG
-687 IKAELSNVDLNMSQ
+687 IKSKLSNVDLNMSQ
-701 EELDNTLGYVSSL
+701 EELDNALGYVSSL
-714 PDYVQNDII
+714 PDYMQNDII

-795 PQYKEQLKAVLGKD
+795 PQYKEQLKAVLSKD
-809 MSSSR
+809 LSSSR

-886 DDSAIVK
+886 DDSAMAK

-935 GNKFTVADEETVK
+935 GNKFTVADEATVK

-983 VVGNRKTVTLANGEE
+983 IVGNKKTVTLANGEE

-1176 SYESMGELYTDAKE
+1176 SYESMGELYADAKE

-1314 TKNEIYLAK
+1314 TENEIYLAK

-1380 YSKELDDEYMD
+1380 YSGELDD
-1391 AVNSGDVDKAR
+1391 
-1402 KMVENRANETGF
+1402 T
-1414 TDTVP
+1414 T
-1419 EQTDSYKLRITAPPK
+1419 
-1434 KTIKAYK
+1434 
-1441 VFFVD
+1441 
-1446 SQGRPSALFVNGT
+1446 
-1459 ENIPMGV
+1459 
-1466 WVDAKEAWYFT
+1466 
-1477 ANNGKKYIPSTKN
+1477 
-1490 PNTEGNKTGTSVQIP
+1490 
-1505 NDQVRQNLVE
+1505 
-1515 RGFLSKGSKAKS
+1515 
-1527 ITALAYRPG
+1527 
-1536 WHSGDMPF
+1536 
-1544 FPQGGT
+1544 
-1550 IGNVE
+1550 
-1555 GMDKYDASLPK
+1555 
-1566 TNYKNIHRWNQ
+1566 
-1577 VVFEVE
+1577 
-1583 LDADK
+1583 
-1588 DYSNSTV
+1588 
-1595 NKNGQVIFYDMQEMP
+1595 
-1610 KGGYYKF
+1610 
-1617 ATNPMAKAE
+1617 
-1626 DIGAWYISD
+1626 
-1635 SLKILRALSE
+1635 
-1645 EECNEILAKNGF
+1645 
-1657 KPQEWEGFTE
+1657 
-1667 KKTKTGIKRI
+1667 
-1677 GLGREYIAPMN
+1677 
-1688 LETLGYTGETNDVAK
+1688 
-1703 KTLAPITY
+1703 
-1711 DDNGNVIPLSERFNV
+1711 
-1726 NVNDIRYTN
+1726 
-1735 ELDGMDLLTDE
+1735 LLTDE
-1746 EIDSRFNGSILDPKN
+1746 EIDNRFNGSILDPKN
-1761 LIGRNI
+1761 LVGRNI

-1816 SRSEDVVDIALGS
+1816 SRSEDIVDIALGS
-1829 ANTDSFIKELR
+1829 ANADSFIKELR

-1884 TTLDDLLALKSILG
+1884 TTLDDLLALKSILS
-1898 AKRIENGVKG
+1898 AKRIESGVKG

-2023 EEILDSSDVVSSL
+2023 EETLDSSDVVSSL

-2069 GRLTKRI
+2069 GRLTKRV

-2448 IYNNVFRPLYDA
+2448 IYNNVFRPLYEG
-2460 YESKLKWVNKRNQ
+2460 YENKLKWVNKRNQ
-2473 NAVERINAILGSDK
+2473 DAVERINAILGSDK

-2576 LENAKDNKTAPKLT
+2576 LENAKENKTAPKLT

-2606 RMLNDGTIPMESSL
+2606 KMLEDGTIPMESSL

>member
-136 YDKSTDEEYK
+136 YDKATDEEYK

-154 KAEHDVGMLTH
+154 KAEHDAGMLTH

-224 TLLTASQNAIRK
+224 TLLTASQNAITK

-378 LKTSKDGKFDVSVAD
+378 LKTSKDGKFDVSIAD

-565 VMTEDQIYNQSYNG
+565 VMTEDQIYNQSYNR
-579 GGTYNADED
+579 GGTYSADED
-588 TITFDDYDSAMEFAK
+588 TITFNDYDSAMEFAK
-603 TTGNYGISFG
+603 TTGNYGVSFG

-648 ENNNSIDSI
+648 ENNDSTDSI

-675 NGNQYKVFDVEA
+675 NGKQYKVFDVEG
-687 IKAELSNVDLNMSQ
+687 IKSKLSNVDLNMSQ
-701 EELDNTLGYVSSL
+701 EELDNALGYVSSL

-723 NRLEKNGMSASD
+723 DRLEKNGMSASD

-747 GLSGNENTYADKG
+747 GLNGNENTYADKG

-795 PQYKEQLKAVLGKD
+795 PQYKEQLKAVLSKD
-809 MSSSR
+809 LSSSR

-886 DDSAIVK
+886 DDSAMAK

-935 GNKFTVADEETVK
+935 GNKFTVADEATVK

-983 VVGNRKTVTLANGEE
+983 IVGNKKTVTLANGEE

-1053 ANNYDSRALS
+1053 ANSYDSRALS

-1101 EQVEDFGFKE
+1101 EQVDDFGFKE
-1111 EDLDNFYHPRL
+1111 EDLDSFYHPRL

-1129 HVGDYTTKEFAKY
+1129 HIGDYTTKEFAKY

-1176 SYESMGELYTDAKE
+1176 SYESMGELYADAKE

-1261 PLVENKGLGDD
+1261 PLVENKGLGDE

-1380 YSKELDDEYMD
+1380 YSGELDD
-1391 AVNSGDVDKAR
+1391 
-1402 KMVENRANETGF
+1402 T
-1414 TDTVP
+1414 T
-1419 EQTDSYKLRITAPPK
+1419 
-1434 KTIKAYK
+1434 
-1441 VFFVD
+1441 
-1446 SQGRPSALFVNGT
+1446 
-1459 ENIPMGV
+1459 
-1466 WVDAKEAWYFT
+1466 
-1477 ANNGKKYIPSTKN
+1477 
-1490 PNTEGNKTGTSVQIP
+1490 
-1505 NDQVRQNLVE
+1505 
-1515 RGFLSKGSKAKS
+1515 
-1527 ITALAYRPG
+1527 
-1536 WHSGDMPF
+1536 
-1544 FPQGGT
+1544 
-1550 IGNVE
+1550 
-1555 GMDKYDASLPK
+1555 
-1566 TNYKNIHRWNQ
+1566 
-1577 VVFEVE
+1577 
-1583 LDADK
+1583 
-1588 DYSNSTV
+1588 
-1595 NKNGQVIFYDMQEMP
+1595 
-1610 KGGYYKF
+1610 
-1617 ATNPMAKAE
+1617 
-1626 DIGAWYISD
+1626 
-1635 SLKILRALSE
+1635 
-1645 EECNEILAKNGF
+1645 
-1657 KPQEWEGFTE
+1657 
-1667 KKTKTGIKRI
+1667 
-1677 GLGREYIAPMN
+1677 
-1688 LETLGYTGETNDVAK
+1688 
-1703 KTLAPITY
+1703 
-1711 DDNGNVIPLSERFNV
+1711 
-1726 NVNDIRYTN
+1726 
-1735 ELDGMDLLTDE
+1735 LLTDE
-1746 EIDSRFNGSILDPKN
+1746 EIDNRFNGSILDPKN
-1761 LIGRNI
+1761 LVGRNI

-1816 SRSEDVVDIALGS
+1816 SRSEDIVDIALGS
-1829 ANTDSFIKELR
+1829 ANADSFIKELR

-1898 AKRIENGVKG
+1898 AKRIESGVKG

-2023 EEILDSSDVVSSL
+2023 EETLDSSDVVSSL

-2069 GRLTKRI
+2069 GRLTKRV

-2156 LEKKLRAFYNEKLMK
+2156 LEKKLRAFYNEKLIK

-2358 SIDSKIEASGIRDRG
+2358 SIDSKIEASGMRDRG

-2448 IYNNVFRPLYDA
+2448 IYNNVFRPLYEG
-2460 YESKLKWVNKRNQ
+2460 YENKLKWVNKRNQ
-2473 NAVERINAILGSDK
+2473 DAVERINAILGSDK

-2606 RMLNDGTIPMESSL
+2606 EMLDNGTIPMESSL

-2658 RYFPLYDSGQSNLLV
+2658 RYFPLYDSGKSNLLV

-2924 SLAKLQMNKNPLV
+2924 SLSKLQMNKNPLV